1 MERKNANIDDVIRTV
16 ETASAKELE
25 ELAGI
30 REAVEDL
37 KGGRVAT
44 VDPVSRSVSALNRT
58 IENSRP
64 DFVANAPSVDPIVEA
79 MKRLNLGD
87 VSRIREDKVTNRAQ
101 QAAPTAHNPPNRRRE
116 AITEDVKAQRLE
128 TVKLARD
135 LKGERVA
142 TVDPVSRSVSALN
155 RTIENSRPDFVANA
169 PSVDPIVDAMKR
181 LNLGDVSRVVQE
193 GIAQQ
198 EQQAKSTTPKGK
210 KRRRKAIPEDIK
222 AQRTEAAEH
231 AREMFD
237 QKGGAQKSQNQRD
250 ARGRFIGKSGS
261 KAAAEDARAERAEK
275 ARRKEDD
282 ERLNAES
289 GLLKKLSKVAE
300 GIGNPS
306 ETRAVDALGYA
317 VAGPLWAAGKEL
329 GGISKEVGGSLN
341 GARKSI
347 ADVIRGNDDNSRR
360 KGFFR
365 RKSQNSADVVQVNTQ
380 KRTVQELQEQTSE
393 IKEGNDKI
401 LSALDQIAKNTGKK
415 KGGLL
420 SKLFSLLGKGAGGVA
435 SLLMGRGML
444 KKAGALAFG
453 ALGAKKLVGMLRG
466 GGKKTL
472 AHEGG
477 DLAARA
483 AGKLG
488 LKAVGKGAL
497 RAIPL
502 VGTVAGGIYDA
513 VTGWNDT
520 EAQRRAFGLKSG
532 QDPSFQQKAA
542 YTLANVLDMGGLVS
556 GISSA
561 IGEVLKSLGFEDI
574 GNMLQSFS
582 TESIAQAIDSGITNL
597 ETYISNLG
605 DTISTKFD
613 DYTAKIGDAVSAWFS
628 DTSNK
633 LLEKLDAIKD
643 FFTVDN
649 LKQVFSDAIDSA
661 IDFIKNPGKHIKEA
675 AGNIWDGVKN
685 LPGKALDAAVDA
697 VKNTPAAMIV
707 SKIPNPIGEANA
719 KEITPEL
726 KAPVNSEANAKEI
739 APELKAPV
747 NSEANAK
754 EITPELKAP
763 VNSEANAK
771 EIAPELKAPVNS
783 EANAKEITPE
793 LKAPVN
799 SHQETSDSKT
809 ESDAKQTN
817 IVTRVINAALDTAKD
832 SNKTVKETANQII
845 NANAVETG
853 NSALQKIDK
862 AIGQNS
868 SSSSSLN
875 TTGTR
880 NDIQKAAD
888 TYNNGRLDVKVGG
901 LGAEGKANLDKLAPY
916 FAELENKYGLPEGT
930 LYSIAATESGGD
942 PNAKSPLT
950 RSPDGKLSG
959 GALGMFQ
966 FTSIARKE
974 TGISE
979 QDAFDPVKSAE
990 AAALLMSKYLKQANG
1005 DLNEAITAY
1014 NAGFGTINKWKKGTG
1029 DLSKENREYAIK
1041 VNTHRARYLGGEIY
1055 TPEAGAQGGAQY
1067 GVRGPLPDNAVIDQS
1082 TGLAFTPGDSPF
1094 EKGGLVDKIGN
1105 AVGVND
1111 LVNKFMNGRGM
1122 RREVV
1127 QGTLEERA
1135 RGKGTATAAG
1145 NVYVDTPM
1153 PVEEAR
1159 PVANNSSYFDQLGA
1173 QMGID
1178 GLFDKLRNSP
1188 GMRKNNAPE
1197 PASTSQVT
1205 TAANDLQQ
1213 PTGRMQIDGQVIS
1226 DLGGSG
1232 AKPTM
1237 QLADNTVS
1245 LDGETK
1251 RLFAQMTS
1259 LLARI
1264 EEHTKDSAKGQG
1276 TVVKVSTPQP
1286 GVMRTV
1292 PLSIDDPLMND
1303 YARVD

>member
-37 KGGRVAT
+37 KGERVAT

-64 DFVANAPSVDPIVEA
+64 DFVTNAPSVDSIVDA

-87 VSRIREDKVTNRAQ
+87 VSRIREDKVTNREQ

-128 TVKLARD
+128 TVKLDRD

-231 AREMFD
+231 ARKMFD

-420 SKLFSLLGKGAGGVA
+420 SKLFSLLGKGAGGIASLIFGRGVLKKVGSMALGALGIKKVA
-435 SLLMGRGML
+435 SLLG
-444 KKAGALAFG
+444 F
-453 ALGAKKLVGMLRG
+453 
-466 GGKKTL
+466 GGKKAAAKEAGEL
-472 AHEGG
+472 ATRG
-477 DLAARA
+477 
-483 AGKLG
+483 AGKLATKG
-488 LKAVGKGAL
+488 LGKLGVKALAKGAL

-520 EAQRRAFGLKSG
+520 EAQRRTSGLKDG
-532 QDPSFQQKAA
+532 EDPSFQQKAA

-561 IGEVLKSLGFEDI
+561 IGGVLKSLGFEDI

-605 DTISTKFD
+605 DTISTTFS
-613 DYTAKIGDAVSAWFS
+613 DYTAKIGDAISAWFS
-628 DTSNK
+628 DTTKN
-633 LLEKLDAIKD
+633 LNEKLDAIKN

-661 IDFIKNPGKHIKEA
+661 IDFIKNPGKYIKEA
-675 AGNIWDGVKN
+675 GSN
-685 LPGKALDAAVDA
+685 LWSAAKELSGEVADAAVQS
-697 VKNTPAAMIV
+697 TPVAWVA
-707 SKIPNPIGEANA
+707 SKLVNKADA
-719 KEITPEL
+719 KEVTPEL
-726 KAPVNSEANAKEI
+726 KTPAKESQEDN
-739 APELKAPV
+739 AP
-747 NSEANAK
+747 
-754 EITPELKAP
+754 
-763 VNSEANAK
+763 
-771 EIAPELKAPVNS
+771 
-783 EANAKEITPE
+783 
-793 LKAPVN
+793 
-799 SHQETSDSKT
+799 KT
-809 ESDAKQTN
+809 EYTPKKAN
-817 IVTRVINAALDTAKD
+817 IVTRVVNASLDTAKD

-853 NSALQKIDK
+853 NSALQKIDN

-888 TYNNGRLDVKVGG
+888 TYNNGNLDVKVGS

-930 LYSIAATESGGD
+930 LYAIAATESGGN
-942 PNAKSPLT
+942 PYAKSQT
-950 RSPDGKLSG
+950 

-966 FTSIARKE
+966 FTGIAREE
-974 TGISE
+974 TGLAEGES
-979 QDAFDPVKSAE
+979 FDPVKSAE

-1055 TPEAGAQGGAQY
+1055 TPGAGAQGGAQY

-1173 QMGID
+1173 QMEID

-1197 PASTSQVT
+1197 PASTSKVT

-1251 RLFAQMTS
+1251 RLFAQMAS

>member
-87 VSRIREDKVTNRAQ
+87 VSRVVQEDVALQ
-101 QAAPTAHNPPNRRRE
+101 EPQAKSTTRKGKKRRKK
-116 AITEDVKAQRLE
+116 AITEDV
-128 TVKLARD
+128 
-135 LKGERVA
+135 
-142 TVDPVSRSVSALN
+142 
-155 RTIENSRPDFVANA
+155 
-169 PSVDPIVDAMKR
+169 
-181 LNLGDVSRVVQE
+181 
-193 GIAQQ
+193 
-198 EQQAKSTTPKGK
+198 
-210 KRRRKAIPEDIK
+210 K

-231 AREMFD
+231 AREMFG

-261 KAAAEDARAERAEK
+261 KAAAEEARAERAEK
-275 ARRKEDD
+275 ARRKDDD

-365 RKSQNSADVVQVNTQ
+365 RKSQSSADVVQVNTQ
-380 KRTVQELQEQTSE
+380 KRTVQELQDQTSE

-420 SKLFSLLGKGAGGVA
+420 SKLFSLLGKGAGGIASLIFGRGGLKKVGSMALGALGIKKVA
-435 SLLMGRGML
+435 SLLG
-444 KKAGALAFG
+444 F
-453 ALGAKKLVGMLRG
+453 
-466 GGKKTL
+466 GGKKAAAKEAGEL
-472 AHEGG
+472 ATRG
-477 DLAARA
+477 
-483 AGKLG
+483 AGKLATKG
-488 LKAVGKGAL
+488 LGKLGVKALAKGAL

-520 EAQRRAFGLKSG
+520 EAQRRTFGLKDG
-532 QDPSFQQKAA
+532 EDPSFQQKAA

-561 IGEVLKSLGFEDI
+561 IGGVLKSLGFEDI

-605 DTISTKFD
+605 DTISTTFN
-613 DYTAKIGDAVSAWFS
+613 DYTAKIGDAISAWFS
-628 DTSNK
+628 DTTKSLN
-633 LLEKLDAIKD
+633 EKLDAIKD

-649 LKQVFSDAIDSA
+649 LKKVFSDAIDSA
-661 IDFIKNPGKHIKEA
+661 IDFIKNPGKYIKEA
-675 AGNIWDGVKN
+675 GSNLWHTVKEHAGEAMDKT
-685 LPGKALDAAVDA
+685 ADA
-697 VKNTPAAMIV
+697 VIQSTPLGLVASTLV
-707 SKIPNPIGEANA
+707 NKANA
-719 KEITPEL
+719 KEATPEL
-726 KAPVNSEANAKEI
+726 KTPAKESQERNTPKSEDI
-739 APELKAPV
+739 PKKA
-747 NSEANAK
+747 
-754 EITPELKAP
+754 
-763 VNSEANAK
+763 
-771 EIAPELKAPVNS
+771 
-783 EANAKEITPE
+783 
-793 LKAPVN
+793 
-799 SHQETSDSKT
+799 
-809 ESDAKQTN
+809 N
-817 IVTRVINAALDTAKD
+817 IVTRVVNASLDTAQNG
-832 SNKTVKETANQII
+832 NKTVKETANQII

-853 NSALQKIDK
+853 NKAAQTIDAALGQSATGKEEALSAYEIDKRRFNNGKDVSLPKLNAAGYQWISDNADYFDELERKYGLEKGILSAVASAESSAGQRTGNPVDKNGNKLSSALGAFQITK
-862 AIGQNS
+862 
-868 SSSSSLN
+868 
-875 TTGTR
+875 GTR
-880 NDIQKAAD
+880 EDLGLSDADAMDTRKAAD
-888 TYNNGRLDVKVGG
+888 
-901 LGAEGKANLDKLAPY
+901 GA
-916 FAELENKYGLPEGT
+916 
-930 LYSIAATESGGD
+930 
-942 PNAKSPLT
+942 
-950 RSPDGKLSG
+950 
-959 GALGMFQ
+959 
-966 FTSIARKE
+966 
-974 TGISE
+974 
-979 QDAFDPVKSAE
+979 
-990 AAALLMSKYLKQANG
+990 
-1005 DLNEAITAY
+1005 
-1014 NAGFGTINKWKKGTG
+1014 
-1029 DLSKENREYAIK
+1029 
-1041 VNTHRARYLGGEIY
+1041 ARYLSMLMNRYNGDQGRAIAAYHAGMGHVDKGRVVAGTGEY
-1055 TPEAGAQGGAQY
+1055 VTR
-1067 GVRGPLPDNAVIDQS
+1067 VRGYQQMLNNGAVYGSKVDHSAPAIYEKIPDNAVIDQS

-1159 PVANNSSYFDQLGA
+1159 PVANNSSYFDHLGA

>member
-37 KGGRVAT
+37 KGERVAT

-64 DFVANAPSVDPIVEA
+64 DFVANAPSVDPIVDA

-87 VSRIREDKVTNRAQ
+87 VSRIREDKVTNREQ
-101 QAAPTAHNPPNRRRE
+101 QVAPTAHNPPNRRRE

-135 LKGERVA
+135 LRGGRVA

-380 KRTVQELQEQTSE
+380 KRTVQELQDQTSE

-582 TESIAQAIDSGITNL
+582 TESIALAIDSGITNL

-726 KAPVNSEANAKEI
+726 KAPVNS
-739 APELKAPV
+739 
-747 NSEANAK
+747 
-754 EITPELKAP
+754 
-763 VNSEANAK
+763 
-771 EIAPELKAPVNS
+771 
-783 EANAKEITPE
+783 
-793 LKAPVN
+793 
-799 SHQETSDSKT
+799 HQGTSDSKT

-817 IVTRVINAALDTAKD
+817 IAARVINAALDMAKD

-853 NSALQKIDK
+853 NKAAQTIDAALGQSATGKEEALSAYEIDKRRFNNGKDVSLPKLNAAGYQWISDNADYFDELERKYGLEKGILSAVASAESSAGQRTGNPVDKNGNKLSSALGAFQITK
-862 AIGQNS
+862 
-868 SSSSSLN
+868 
-875 TTGTR
+875 GTR
-880 NDIQKAAD
+880 EDLGLSDADAMDTRKAAD
-888 TYNNGRLDVKVGG
+888 G
-901 LGAEGKANLDKLAPY
+901 
-916 FAELENKYGLPEGT
+916 
-930 LYSIAATESGGD
+930 S
-942 PNAKSPLT
+942 
-950 RSPDGKLSG
+950 
-959 GALGMFQ
+959 
-966 FTSIARKE
+966 
-974 TGISE
+974 
-979 QDAFDPVKSAE
+979 
-990 AAALLMSKYLKQANG
+990 
-1005 DLNEAITAY
+1005 
-1014 NAGFGTINKWKKGTG
+1014 
-1029 DLSKENREYAIK
+1029 
-1041 VNTHRARYLGGEIY
+1041 ARYLSMLMNRYNGDQGRAIAAYHAGMGHVDKGRVVAGTGEY
-1055 TPEAGAQGGAQY
+1055 VTR
-1067 GVRGPLPDNAVIDQS
+1067 VRGYQQMLNNGAVYGSKVDHSAPAIYEKIPDNAVIDQS

-1159 PVANNSSYFDQLGA
+1159 PVASNSSYFDQLGA

>member
-64 DFVANAPSVDPIVEA
+64 DFVA
-79 MKRLNLGD
+79 K
-87 VSRIREDKVTNRAQ
+87 
-101 QAAPTAHNPPNRRRE
+101 
-116 AITEDVKAQRLE
+116 
-128 TVKLARD
+128 
-135 LKGERVA
+135 
-142 TVDPVSRSVSALN
+142 
-155 RTIENSRPDFVANA
+155 A

-193 GIAQQ
+193 DVAQQ
-198 EQQAKSTTPKGK
+198 EQRAKSTTPNGK
-210 KRRRKAIPEDIK
+210 KRRRKAIPEDVK

-231 AREMFD
+231 AREMFG

-365 RKSQNSADVVQVNTQ
+365 RKSQSSADVVQVNTQ
-380 KRTVQELQEQTSE
+380 KRTVQELQDQTSE

-401 LSALDQIAKNTGKK
+401 LSALEQIAKNTGKK

-582 TESIAQAIDSGITNL
+582 TESIALAIDSGITNL

-675 AGNIWDGVKN
+675 AGNIWGGVKN
-685 LPGKALDAAVDA
+685 LTGKALDAAVDA

-726 KAPVNSEANAKEI
+726 KAPVNS
-739 APELKAPV
+739 
-747 NSEANAK
+747 
-754 EITPELKAP
+754 
-763 VNSEANAK
+763 
-771 EIAPELKAPVNS
+771 
-783 EANAKEITPE
+783 
-793 LKAPVN
+793 
-799 SHQETSDSKT
+799 HQETSDSKT

-817 IVTRVINAALDTAKD
+817 IATRVINAALDTAKD

-853 NSALQKIDK
+853 NSAVRKIDS

-868 SSSSSLN
+868 SSSSSRN

-888 TYNNGRLDVKVGG
+888 TYNNGNLDVKVGS

-930 LYSIAATESGGD
+930 LYAIAATESGGN
-942 PNAKSPLT
+942 PYAKSQT
-950 RSPDGKLSG
+950 

-966 FTSIARKE
+966 FTGIAREE
-974 TGISE
+974 TGLSRE
-979 QDAFDPVKSAE
+979 DSFNPEKSAE

-1055 TPEAGAQGGAQY
+1055 TPGAGAQGGAQY

-1159 PVANNSSYFDQLGA
+1159 PVASNSSYFDQLGA

>member
-44 VDPVSRSVSALNRT
+44 VDPVSHSVSALNRT

-64 DFVANAPSVDPIVEA
+64 DFVANAPSVAPIVEA

-87 VSRIREDKVTNRAQ
+87 VSRVVQEDVALQ
-101 QAAPTAHNPPNRRRE
+101 EPQAKSTTRKGKKRRKK
-116 AITEDVKAQRLE
+116 AITEDV
-128 TVKLARD
+128 
-135 LKGERVA
+135 
-142 TVDPVSRSVSALN
+142 
-155 RTIENSRPDFVANA
+155 
-169 PSVDPIVDAMKR
+169 
-181 LNLGDVSRVVQE
+181 
-193 GIAQQ
+193 
-198 EQQAKSTTPKGK
+198 
-210 KRRRKAIPEDIK
+210 K

-231 AREMFD
+231 AREMFG

-250 ARGRFIGKSGS
+250 ARGRFIGKPGS

-542 YTLANVLDMGGLVS
+542 YTLANVLDLGGLVS

-561 IGEVLKSLGFEDI
+561 IGDVLKSLGFEDI

-582 TESIAQAIDSGITNL
+582 TESIAQAIDSGVTNL

-613 DYTAKIGDAVSAWFS
+613 DYTAKIGDAISAWFS
-628 DTSNK
+628 DTTKN
-633 LLEKLDAIKD
+633 LNEKLDAIKN

-661 IDFIKNPGKHIKEA
+661 IDFIKNPGKYIKEA
-675 AGNIWDGVKN
+675 GSN
-685 LPGKALDAAVDA
+685 LWSAAKELSGEVADAAVQS
-697 VKNTPAAMIV
+697 TPVAWVA
-707 SKIPNPIGEANA
+707 SKLVNKADA
-719 KEITPEL
+719 KEVTPEL
-726 KAPVNSEANAKEI
+726 KTPAKERQEDN
-739 APELKAPV
+739 AP
-747 NSEANAK
+747 
-754 EITPELKAP
+754 
-763 VNSEANAK
+763 
-771 EIAPELKAPVNS
+771 
-783 EANAKEITPE
+783 
-793 LKAPVN
+793 
-799 SHQETSDSKT
+799 KT
-809 ESDAKQTN
+809 EYTSKKAN
-817 IVTRVINAALDTAKD
+817 IVTRVVNASLDTAKD

-868 SSSSSLN
+868 SSSSSRN

-888 TYNNGRLDVKVGG
+888 TYNNGNLDVKVGS

-930 LYSIAATESGGD
+930 LYAIAATESGGD

-1055 TPEAGAQGGAQY
+1055 TPGAGAQGGAQY
-1067 GVRGPLPDNAVIDQS
+1067 GVREPLPDNAVIDQS

-1159 PVANNSSYFDQLGA
+1159 PVASNSSYFDQLGA

-1205 TAANDLQQ
+1205 TAVNDLQQ

>member
-87 VSRIREDKVTNRAQ
+87 VSR
-101 QAAPTAHNPPNRRRE
+101 
-116 AITEDVKAQRLE
+116 
-128 TVKLARD
+128 
-135 LKGERVA
+135 
-142 TVDPVSRSVSALN
+142 
-155 RTIENSRPDFVANA
+155 
-169 PSVDPIVDAMKR
+169 
-181 LNLGDVSRVVQE
+181 VVQE
-193 GIAQQ
+193 DVAQQ
-198 EQQAKSTTPKGK
+198 EQRAKSTTPKGK
-210 KRRRKAIPEDIK
+210 KRRRKAIPEDVK

-231 AREMFD
+231 AREMFG

-380 KRTVQELQEQTSE
+380 KRTVQELQDQTSE

-542 YTLANVLDMGGLVS
+542 YTLANVLDLGGLVS

-561 IGEVLKSLGFEDI
+561 IGDVLKSLGFEDI

-582 TESIAQAIDSGITNL
+582 TESIAHAIDSGITNL

-675 AGNIWDGVKN
+675 ASNIWDGVKN

-726 KAPVNSEANAKEI
+726 KAPVNS
-739 APELKAPV
+739 
-747 NSEANAK
+747 
-754 EITPELKAP
+754 
-763 VNSEANAK
+763 
-771 EIAPELKAPVNS
+771 
-783 EANAKEITPE
+783 
-793 LKAPVN
+793 
-799 SHQETSDSKT
+799 QQGTSDSKA

-817 IVTRVINAALDTAKD
+817 IAARVINAALDMAKD

-853 NSALQKIDK
+853 NKAAQTIDAALGQSATGKEEALSAYEIDKRRFNNGKDVSLPKLNAAGYQWISDNADYFDELERKYGLEKGILSAVASAESSAGQRTGNPVDKNGNKLSSALGAFQITK
-862 AIGQNS
+862 
-868 SSSSSLN
+868 
-875 TTGTR
+875 GTR
-880 NDIQKAAD
+880 EDLGLSDADAMDTRKAAD
-888 TYNNGRLDVKVGG
+888 
-901 LGAEGKANLDKLAPY
+901 GA
-916 FAELENKYGLPEGT
+916 
-930 LYSIAATESGGD
+930 
-942 PNAKSPLT
+942 
-950 RSPDGKLSG
+950 
-959 GALGMFQ
+959 
-966 FTSIARKE
+966 
-974 TGISE
+974 
-979 QDAFDPVKSAE
+979 
-990 AAALLMSKYLKQANG
+990 
-1005 DLNEAITAY
+1005 
-1014 NAGFGTINKWKKGTG
+1014 
-1029 DLSKENREYAIK
+1029 
-1041 VNTHRARYLGGEIY
+1041 ARYLSILMNRYNGDQGRAIAAYHAGMGHVDKGRVVAGTGEY
-1055 TPEAGAQGGAQY
+1055 VTR
-1067 GVRGPLPDNAVIDQS
+1067 VRGYQQMLNNGAVYGSKVDHSAPAIHEKIPDNAVIDQS

-1159 PVANNSSYFDQLGA
+1159 PVASNSSYFDQLGA

-1178 GLFDKLRNSP
+1178 GLYDKLINAR
-1188 GMRKNNAPE
+1188 GMRSNNSPE
-1197 PASTSQVT
+1197 PASTFQVT

>member
-44 VDPVSRSVSALNRT
+44 VDPVSRSVSALNHT

-64 DFVANAPSVDPIVEA
+64 DFVA
-79 MKRLNLGD
+79 K
-87 VSRIREDKVTNRAQ
+87 
-101 QAAPTAHNPPNRRRE
+101 
-116 AITEDVKAQRLE
+116 
-128 TVKLARD
+128 
-135 LKGERVA
+135 
-142 TVDPVSRSVSALN
+142 
-155 RTIENSRPDFVANA
+155 A

-193 GIAQQ
+193 DVAQQ
-198 EQQAKSTTPKGK
+198 EQRAKSTTPNGK
-210 KRRRKAIPEDIK
+210 KRRRKAIPEDVK

-231 AREMFD
+231 AREMFG

-380 KRTVQELQEQTSE
+380 KRTVQELQDQTSE

-582 TESIAQAIDSGITNL
+582 TESIALAIDSGITNL

-661 IDFIKNPGKHIKEA
+661 IDFIKNPGKYIKEA
-675 AGNIWDGVKN
+675 GSN
-685 LPGKALDAAVDA
+685 LWSAAKELSGEVADAAVQS
-697 VKNTPAAMIV
+697 TPVAWVA
-707 SKIPNPIGEANA
+707 SKLVNKADA
-719 KEITPEL
+719 KEVTPEL
-726 KAPVNSEANAKEI
+726 KTPAKESQEDN
-739 APELKAPV
+739 AP
-747 NSEANAK
+747 
-754 EITPELKAP
+754 
-763 VNSEANAK
+763 
-771 EIAPELKAPVNS
+771 
-783 EANAKEITPE
+783 
-793 LKAPVN
+793 
-799 SHQETSDSKT
+799 KT
-809 ESDAKQTN
+809 EYTPKKAN
-817 IVTRVINAALDTAKD
+817 IVTRVVNASLDTAKD
-832 SNKTVKETANQII
+832 SNKTVKQTANQII

-888 TYNNGRLDVKVGG
+888 TYNNGNLDVKVGS

-930 LYSIAATESGGD
+930 LYAIAATESGGD
-942 PNAKSPLT
+942 PNAKSTLT
-950 RSPDGKLSG
+950 RSPNGKLSG

-966 FTSIARKE
+966 FTSVAREE
-974 TGISE
+974 TGLSRE
-979 QDAFDPVKSAE
+979 DSFNPEKSAE

-1055 TPEAGAQGGAQY
+1055 TPGAGAQGGAQY

-1135 RGKGTATAAG
+1135 RGRGTATAAG
-1145 NVYVDTPM
+1145 NVYVDTSM

>member
-1 MERKNANIDDVIRTV
+1 
-16 ETASAKELE
+16 
-25 ELAGI
+25 
-30 REAVEDL
+30 
-37 KGGRVAT
+37 
-44 VDPVSRSVSALNRT
+44 
-58 IENSRP
+58 
-64 DFVANAPSVDPIVEA
+64 
-79 MKRLNLGD
+79 
-87 VSRIREDKVTNRAQ
+87 
-101 QAAPTAHNPPNRRRE
+101 
-116 AITEDVKAQRLE
+116 
-128 TVKLARD
+128 
-135 LKGERVA
+135 
-142 TVDPVSRSVSALN
+142 
-155 RTIENSRPDFVANA
+155 
-169 PSVDPIVDAMKR
+169 
-181 LNLGDVSRVVQE
+181 
-193 GIAQQ
+193 
-198 EQQAKSTTPKGK
+198 
-210 KRRRKAIPEDIK
+210 
-222 AQRTEAAEH
+222 
-231 AREMFD
+231 
-237 QKGGAQKSQNQRD
+237 
-250 ARGRFIGKSGS
+250 
-261 KAAAEDARAERAEK
+261 
-275 ARRKEDD
+275 
-282 ERLNAES
+282 
-289 GLLKKLSKVAE
+289 
-300 GIGNPS
+300 
-306 ETRAVDALGYA
+306 
-317 VAGPLWAAGKEL
+317 
-329 GGISKEVGGSLN
+329 
-341 GARKSI
+341 ARKSI

-380 KRTVQELQEQTSE
+380 KRTVQELQDQTSE

-542 YTLANVLDMGGLVS
+542 YTLANVLDLGGLVS

-561 IGEVLKSLGFEDI
+561 IGDVLKSLGFEDI

-675 AGNIWDGVKN
+675 ASNIWDGVKN

-726 KAPVNSEANAKEI
+726 KAPVNS
-739 APELKAPV
+739 
-747 NSEANAK
+747 
-754 EITPELKAP
+754 
-763 VNSEANAK
+763 
-771 EIAPELKAPVNS
+771 
-783 EANAKEITPE
+783 
-793 LKAPVN
+793 
-799 SHQETSDSKT
+799 QQGTSDSKA

-817 IVTRVINAALDTAKD
+817 IAARVINAALDMAKD

-853 NSALQKIDK
+853 NKAAQTIDAALGQSATGKEEALSAYEIDKRRFNNGKDVSLPKLNAAGYQWISDNADYFDELERKYGLEKGILSAVASAESSAGQRTGNPVDKNGNKLSSALGAFQITK
-862 AIGQNS
+862 
-868 SSSSSLN
+868 
-875 TTGTR
+875 GTR
-880 NDIQKAAD
+880 EDLGLSDADAMDTRKAAD
-888 TYNNGRLDVKVGG
+888 
-901 LGAEGKANLDKLAPY
+901 GA
-916 FAELENKYGLPEGT
+916 
-930 LYSIAATESGGD
+930 
-942 PNAKSPLT
+942 
-950 RSPDGKLSG
+950 
-959 GALGMFQ
+959 
-966 FTSIARKE
+966 
-974 TGISE
+974 
-979 QDAFDPVKSAE
+979 
-990 AAALLMSKYLKQANG
+990 
-1005 DLNEAITAY
+1005 
-1014 NAGFGTINKWKKGTG
+1014 
-1029 DLSKENREYAIK
+1029 
-1041 VNTHRARYLGGEIY
+1041 ARYLSILMNRYNGDQGRAIAAYHAGMGHVDKGRVVAGTGEY
-1055 TPEAGAQGGAQY
+1055 VTR
-1067 GVRGPLPDNAVIDQS
+1067 VRGYQQMLNNGAVYGSKVDHSAPAIHEKIPDNAVIDQS

-1159 PVANNSSYFDQLGA
+1159 PVASNSSYFDQLGA

-1188 GMRKNNAPE
+1188 GMRKNNVPE

>member
-1 MERKNANIDDVIRTV
+1 
-16 ETASAKELE
+16 
-25 ELAGI
+25 
-30 REAVEDL
+30 
-37 KGGRVAT
+37 
-44 VDPVSRSVSALNRT
+44 
-58 IENSRP
+58 
-64 DFVANAPSVDPIVEA
+64 
-79 MKRLNLGD
+79 
-87 VSRIREDKVTNRAQ
+87 
-101 QAAPTAHNPPNRRRE
+101 
-116 AITEDVKAQRLE
+116 
-128 TVKLARD
+128 
-135 LKGERVA
+135 
-142 TVDPVSRSVSALN
+142 
-155 RTIENSRPDFVANA
+155 
-169 PSVDPIVDAMKR
+169 
-181 LNLGDVSRVVQE
+181 
-193 GIAQQ
+193 
-198 EQQAKSTTPKGK
+198 
-210 KRRRKAIPEDIK
+210 
-222 AQRTEAAEH
+222 
-231 AREMFD
+231 MFD

-380 KRTVQELQEQTSE
+380 KRTVQELQDQTSE

-420 SKLFSLLGKGAGGVA
+420 SKLFSLLGKGAGGIA
-435 SLLMGRGML
+435 SLIFGRGAL
-444 KKAGALAFG
+444 KKVGSMALG
-453 ALGAKKLVGMLRG
+453 ALGIKGV
-466 GGKKTL
+466 
-472 AHEGG
+472 
-477 DLAARA
+477 
-483 AGKLG
+483 GKLG
-488 LKAVGKGAL
+488 IKAVAKGAL

-513 VTGWNDT
+513 VTGWNDI

-582 TESIAQAIDSGITNL
+582 TESIAQAIDSGVTNL

-613 DYTAKIGDAVSAWFS
+613 DYTAKIGDAISAWFS
-628 DTSNK
+628 DTTKN
-633 LLEKLDAIKD
+633 LNEKLDAIKN

-661 IDFIKNPGKHIKEA
+661 IDFIKNPGKYIKEA
-675 AGNIWDGVKN
+675 GSN
-685 LPGKALDAAVDA
+685 LWSAAKELSGEVADAAVQS
-697 VKNTPAAMIV
+697 TPVAWVA
-707 SKIPNPIGEANA
+707 SKLVNKADA
-719 KEITPEL
+719 KEVTPEL
-726 KAPVNSEANAKEI
+726 KTPAKESQEDN
-739 APELKAPV
+739 AP
-747 NSEANAK
+747 
-754 EITPELKAP
+754 
-763 VNSEANAK
+763 
-771 EIAPELKAPVNS
+771 
-783 EANAKEITPE
+783 
-793 LKAPVN
+793 
-799 SHQETSDSKT
+799 KT
-809 ESDAKQTN
+809 EYTPKKAN
-817 IVTRVINAALDTAKD
+817 IVTRVVNASLDTAKD

-853 NSALQKIDK
+853 NRALQKIDN

-888 TYNNGRLDVKVGG
+888 TYNNGNLDVKVGS

-930 LYSIAATESGGD
+930 LYAIAATESGGN
-942 PNAKSPLT
+942 PYAKSQT
-950 RSPDGKLSG
+950 

-966 FTSIARKE
+966 FTGIAREE
-974 TGISE
+974 TGLAEGES
-979 QDAFDPVKSAE
+979 FDPVKSAE

-1055 TPEAGAQGGAQY
+1055 TPGAGAQGGAQY

-1159 PVANNSSYFDQLGA
+1159 PVASNSSYFDQLGA

>member
-87 VSRIREDKVTNRAQ
+87 VSR
-101 QAAPTAHNPPNRRRE
+101 
-116 AITEDVKAQRLE
+116 
-128 TVKLARD
+128 
-135 LKGERVA
+135 
-142 TVDPVSRSVSALN
+142 
-155 RTIENSRPDFVANA
+155 
-169 PSVDPIVDAMKR
+169 
-181 LNLGDVSRVVQE
+181 VVQE
-193 GIAQQ
+193 DVAQQ
-198 EQQAKSTTPKGK
+198 EQRAKSTTPKGK
-210 KRRRKAIPEDIK
+210 KRRRKAIPEDVK

-231 AREMFD
+231 AREMFG

-605 DTISTKFD
+605 DTISTTFN
-613 DYTAKIGDAVSAWFS
+613 DYTAKIGDAISAWFS
-628 DTSNK
+628 DTTKSLN
-633 LLEKLDAIKD
+633 EKLDAIKD

-661 IDFIKNPGKHIKEA
+661 IDFIKNPGKYIKEA
-675 AGNIWDGVKN
+675 GSN
-685 LPGKALDAAVDA
+685 LWSAAKELSGEVADAAVQS
-697 VKNTPAAMIV
+697 TPVAWVA
-707 SKIPNPIGEANA
+707 SKLVNKADA
-719 KEITPEL
+719 KEVTPEL
-726 KAPVNSEANAKEI
+726 KTPAKERQEDN
-739 APELKAPV
+739 AP
-747 NSEANAK
+747 
-754 EITPELKAP
+754 
-763 VNSEANAK
+763 
-771 EIAPELKAPVNS
+771 
-783 EANAKEITPE
+783 
-793 LKAPVN
+793 
-799 SHQETSDSKT
+799 KT
-809 ESDAKQTN
+809 EYTSKKAN
-817 IVTRVINAALDTAKD
+817 IVTRVVNASLDTAKD

-888 TYNNGRLDVKVGG
+888 TYNNGNLDVKVGS

-916 FAELENKYGLPEGT
+916 FAELEKKYGLPEGT
-930 LYSIAATESGGD
+930 LYAIAATESNGN
-942 PNAKSPLT
+942 PNAVSQL
-950 RSPDGKLSG
+950 RWVNGKKSG

-966 FTSIARKE
+966 FTDIARKE
-974 TGISE
+974 TGLSRE
-979 QDAFDPVKSAE
+979 DSFNPEKSAE
-990 AAALLMSKYLKQANG
+990 AAALLMSNYLKQAKG
-1005 DLNEAITAY
+1005 DWNEAITAY

-1029 DLSKENREYAIK
+1029 ELSKENREYAIK
-1041 VNTHRARYLGGEIY
+1041 VNTHRARYLGGDIY
-1055 TPEAGAQGGAQY
+1055 TPGAGSQGGRQQQRQQQ
-1067 GVRGPLPDNAVIDQS
+1067 GSQSPRMDNLPENAFVDQS
-1082 TGLAFTPGDSPF
+1082 TGLAFTPGENPF
-1094 EKGGLVDKIGN
+1094 EKGGLVDRIGELT
-1105 AVGVND
+1105 GVND

-1178 GLFDKLRNSP
+1178 GLYDKLINARGMRSNNSP
-1188 GMRKNNAPE
+1188 Q

>member
-44 VDPVSRSVSALNRT
+44 VDPVSRSVSALNHT

-64 DFVANAPSVDPIVEA
+64 DFVA
-79 MKRLNLGD
+79 K
-87 VSRIREDKVTNRAQ
+87 
-101 QAAPTAHNPPNRRRE
+101 
-116 AITEDVKAQRLE
+116 
-128 TVKLARD
+128 
-135 LKGERVA
+135 
-142 TVDPVSRSVSALN
+142 
-155 RTIENSRPDFVANA
+155 A

-193 GIAQQ
+193 DVAQQ
-198 EQQAKSTTPKGK
+198 EQRAKSTTPNDK
-210 KRRRKAIPEDIK
+210 KRRRKAIPEDVK

-231 AREMFD
+231 AREMFG

-380 KRTVQELQEQTSE
+380 KRTVQELQDQTSE

-582 TESIAQAIDSGITNL
+582 TESIALAIDSGITNL

-726 KAPVNSEANAKEI
+726 KAPVNS
-739 APELKAPV
+739 
-747 NSEANAK
+747 
-754 EITPELKAP
+754 
-763 VNSEANAK
+763 
-771 EIAPELKAPVNS
+771 
-783 EANAKEITPE
+783 
-793 LKAPVN
+793 
-799 SHQETSDSKT
+799 HQGTSDSKT

-817 IVTRVINAALDTAKD
+817 IAARVINAALDMAKD

-853 NSALQKIDK
+853 NKAAQTIDAALGQSATGKEEALSAYEIDKRRFNNGKDVSLPKLNAAGYQWISDNADYFDELERKYGLEKGILSAVASAESSAGQRTGNPVDKNGNKLSSALGAFQITK
-862 AIGQNS
+862 
-868 SSSSSLN
+868 
-875 TTGTR
+875 GTR
-880 NDIQKAAD
+880 EDLGLSDADAMDTRKAAD
-888 TYNNGRLDVKVGG
+888 
-901 LGAEGKANLDKLAPY
+901 GA
-916 FAELENKYGLPEGT
+916 
-930 LYSIAATESGGD
+930 
-942 PNAKSPLT
+942 
-950 RSPDGKLSG
+950 
-959 GALGMFQ
+959 
-966 FTSIARKE
+966 
-974 TGISE
+974 
-979 QDAFDPVKSAE
+979 
-990 AAALLMSKYLKQANG
+990 
-1005 DLNEAITAY
+1005 
-1014 NAGFGTINKWKKGTG
+1014 
-1029 DLSKENREYAIK
+1029 
-1041 VNTHRARYLGGEIY
+1041 ARYLSMLMNRYNGDQGRAIAAYHAGMGHVDKGRVVAGTGEY
-1055 TPEAGAQGGAQY
+1055 VTR
-1067 GVRGPLPDNAVIDQS
+1067 VRGYQQMLNNGAVYGSKVDHSAPAIYEKIPDNAVIDQS

-1159 PVANNSSYFDQLGA
+1159 PVASNSSYFDQLGA

-1188 GMRKNNAPE
+1188 GMRKNNALE

>member
-37 KGGRVAT
+37 KRGRVAT

-64 DFVANAPSVDPIVEA
+64 DFVA
-79 MKRLNLGD
+79 K
-87 VSRIREDKVTNRAQ
+87 
-101 QAAPTAHNPPNRRRE
+101 
-116 AITEDVKAQRLE
+116 
-128 TVKLARD
+128 
-135 LKGERVA
+135 
-142 TVDPVSRSVSALN
+142 
-155 RTIENSRPDFVANA
+155 A

-193 GIAQQ
+193 DVAQQ
-198 EQQAKSTTPKGK
+198 EQQAKSTTPKSK
-210 KRRRKAIPEDIK
+210 KRRRKAIPENVK

-231 AREMFD
+231 AREMFG

-453 ALGAKKLVGMLRG
+453 ALGVKKLVGMLRG

-520 EAQRRAFGLKSG
+520 EAQRRIFGLKG
-532 QDPSFQQKAA
+532 GEDPSFQQKAA

-561 IGEVLKSLGFEDI
+561 IGEVLKSLGFEEI

-649 LKQVFSDAIDSA
+649 LKQVFSDAIDSE

-675 AGNIWDGVKN
+675 AGNIWNGVKN

-726 KAPVNSEANAKEI
+726 K
-739 APELKAPV
+739 
-747 NSEANAK
+747 
-754 EITPELKAP
+754 T
-763 VNSEANAK
+763 
-771 EIAPELKAPVNS
+771 
-783 EANAKEITPE
+783 
-793 LKAPVN
+793 PVN
-799 SHQETSDSKT
+799 SHQGTSDSKT
-809 ESDAKQTN
+809 KSNAKQTN
-817 IVTRVINAALDTAKD
+817 IAARVINAALDMAKD

-853 NSALQKIDK
+853 NSALQKIDN

-888 TYNNGRLDVKVGG
+888 TYNNGNLDVKVGS

-930 LYSIAATESGGD
+930 LHSIAATESNGN
-942 PNAKSPLT
+942 PYAKSQT
-950 RSPDGKLSG
+950 

-966 FTSIARKE
+966 FTDIARKE
-974 TGISE
+974 TGLSRE
-979 QDAFDPVKSAE
+979 DSFNPEKSAE
-990 AAALLMSKYLKQANG
+990 AAALLMSKYLKQAKG
-1005 DLNEAITAY
+1005 DWNEAITAY
-1014 NAGFGTINKWKKGTG
+1014 NAGFRTINNWKKGTG

-1055 TPEAGAQGGAQY
+1055 TPGAGAQGGAQY
-1067 GVRGPLPDNAVIDQS
+1067 GIRGALPDNAVIDQS

-1105 AVGVND
+1105 TVGVND

-1178 GLFDKLRNSP
+1178 GLYDKLINARGMRSNNSP
-1188 GMRKNNAPE
+1188 Q

-1205 TAANDLQQ
+1205 TAVNDLQQ

>member
-64 DFVANAPSVDPIVEA
+64 DFVTNAPSVDSIVDA
-79 MKRLNLGD
+79 MKRLNLGG
-87 VSRIREDKVTNRAQ
+87 VSRIREDKVTNREQ

-210 KRRRKAIPEDIK
+210 KRRRKAITEDVK

-231 AREMFD
+231 AREMFG

-365 RKSQNSADVVQVNTQ
+365 RKSQSSADVVQVNTQ
-380 KRTVQELQEQTSE
+380 KRTVQELQDQTSE

-420 SKLFSLLGKGAGGVA
+420 SKLFSLLGKGAGGIASLIFGRGALKKVGSMALGALGIKKVA
-435 SLLMGRGML
+435 SLLG
-444 KKAGALAFG
+444 F
-453 ALGAKKLVGMLRG
+453 
-466 GGKKTL
+466 GGKKAAAKEAGEL
-472 AHEGG
+472 ATRG
-477 DLAARA
+477 
-483 AGKLG
+483 AGKLATKG
-488 LKAVGKGAL
+488 LEKLGVKAFAKGAL

-520 EAQRRAFGLKSG
+520 EAQRRTFGLKDG
-532 QDPSFQQKAA
+532 EDPSFQQKAA

-556 GISSA
+556 GISNA
-561 IGEVLKSLGFEDI
+561 IGGVLKSLGFEDI

-605 DTISTKFD
+605 DTISTTFN
-613 DYTAKIGDAVSAWFS
+613 DYTAKIGDAISAWFS
-628 DTSNK
+628 DTTKN
-633 LLEKLDAIKD
+633 LNEKLDAIKN

-649 LKQVFSDAIDSA
+649 LKQVFSDAINSA
-661 IDFIKNPGKHIKEA
+661 IDFIKNPGKYIKEA
-675 AGNIWDGVKN
+675 GSN
-685 LPGKALDAAVDA
+685 LWSAAKELSGEVVDAAVQSTPVA
-697 VKNTPAAMIV
+697 WVASKLVKKAD
-707 SKIPNPIGEANA
+707 A
-719 KEITPEL
+719 KEVKPEL
-726 KAPVNSEANAKEI
+726 KTPAKERQEGN
-739 APELKAPV
+739 AP
-747 NSEANAK
+747 
-754 EITPELKAP
+754 
-763 VNSEANAK
+763 
-771 EIAPELKAPVNS
+771 
-783 EANAKEITPE
+783 
-793 LKAPVN
+793 
-799 SHQETSDSKT
+799 KT
-809 ESDAKQTN
+809 EYTPKKGN
-817 IVTRVINAALDTAKD
+817 IVTRVVNASLDTAKD

-845 NANAVETG
+845 KANAVETG
-853 NSALQKIDK
+853 NKAAQTIDAALGQSATGKEEALSAYEIDKRRFNNGKDVSLPKLNAAGYQWISDNADYFDELERKYGLEKGILSAVASAESSAGQRTGNPVDKNGNKLSSALGAFQITK
-862 AIGQNS
+862 
-868 SSSSSLN
+868 
-875 TTGTR
+875 GTR
-880 NDIQKAAD
+880 EDLGLSDADAMDTRKAAD
-888 TYNNGRLDVKVGG
+888 
-901 LGAEGKANLDKLAPY
+901 GA
-916 FAELENKYGLPEGT
+916 
-930 LYSIAATESGGD
+930 
-942 PNAKSPLT
+942 
-950 RSPDGKLSG
+950 
-959 GALGMFQ
+959 
-966 FTSIARKE
+966 
-974 TGISE
+974 
-979 QDAFDPVKSAE
+979 
-990 AAALLMSKYLKQANG
+990 
-1005 DLNEAITAY
+1005 
-1014 NAGFGTINKWKKGTG
+1014 
-1029 DLSKENREYAIK
+1029 
-1041 VNTHRARYLGGEIY
+1041 ARYLSMLMNRYNGDQGRAIAAYHAGMGHVDKGRVVAGTGEY
-1055 TPEAGAQGGAQY
+1055 VTR
-1067 GVRGPLPDNAVIDQS
+1067 VRGYQQMLNNGAVYGSKVDHSAPAIHEKLPDNAVIDQS

-1135 RGKGTATAAG
+1135 RGRGTATAAG

-1178 GLFDKLRNSP
+1178 GLYDKLINARGMRSNNSP
-1188 GMRKNNAPE
+1188 Q

>member
-64 DFVANAPSVDPIVEA
+64 DFV
-79 MKRLNLGD
+79 
-87 VSRIREDKVTNRAQ
+87 T
-101 QAAPTAHNPPNRRRE
+101 
-116 AITEDVKAQRLE
+116 
-128 TVKLARD
+128 
-135 LKGERVA
+135 
-142 TVDPVSRSVSALN
+142 
-155 RTIENSRPDFVANA
+155 NA

-275 ARRKEDD
+275 ARRKEED
-282 ERLNAES
+282 ERLNVES

-300 GIGNPS
+300 GIGNSS

-435 SLLMGRGML
+435 SLLMGHGML

-675 AGNIWDGVKN
+675 ASNIWDGVKN

-726 KAPVNSEANAKEI
+726 KAPVNS
-739 APELKAPV
+739 
-747 NSEANAK
+747 
-754 EITPELKAP
+754 
-763 VNSEANAK
+763 
-771 EIAPELKAPVNS
+771 
-783 EANAKEITPE
+783 
-793 LKAPVN
+793 
-799 SHQETSDSKT
+799 QQGTSDSKA

-817 IVTRVINAALDTAKD
+817 IAARVINAALDMAKD

-853 NSALQKIDK
+853 NKAAQTIDAALGQSATGKEEALSAYEIDKRRFNNGKDVSLPKLNAAGYQWISDNADYFDELERKYGLEKGILSAVASAESSAGQRTGNPVDKNGNKLSSALGAFQITK
-862 AIGQNS
+862 
-868 SSSSSLN
+868 
-875 TTGTR
+875 GTR
-880 NDIQKAAD
+880 EDLGLSDADAMDTRKAAD
-888 TYNNGRLDVKVGG
+888 
-901 LGAEGKANLDKLAPY
+901 GA
-916 FAELENKYGLPEGT
+916 
-930 LYSIAATESGGD
+930 
-942 PNAKSPLT
+942 
-950 RSPDGKLSG
+950 
-959 GALGMFQ
+959 
-966 FTSIARKE
+966 
-974 TGISE
+974 
-979 QDAFDPVKSAE
+979 
-990 AAALLMSKYLKQANG
+990 
-1005 DLNEAITAY
+1005 
-1014 NAGFGTINKWKKGTG
+1014 
-1029 DLSKENREYAIK
+1029 
-1041 VNTHRARYLGGEIY
+1041 ARYLSMLMNRYNGDQGRAIAAYHAGMGHVDKGRVVAGTGEY
-1055 TPEAGAQGGAQY
+1055 VTR
-1067 GVRGPLPDNAVIDQS
+1067 VRGYQQMLNNGAVYGSKVDHSAPAIHEKIPDNAVIDQS

-1159 PVANNSSYFDQLGA
+1159 PVASNSSYFDQLGA

-1197 PASTSQVT
+1197 PASTSLVT

>member
-1 MERKNANIDDVIRTV
+1 
-16 ETASAKELE
+16 
-25 ELAGI
+25 
-30 REAVEDL
+30 
-37 KGGRVAT
+37 
-44 VDPVSRSVSALNRT
+44 
-58 IENSRP
+58 
-64 DFVANAPSVDPIVEA
+64 
-79 MKRLNLGD
+79 
-87 VSRIREDKVTNRAQ
+87 
-101 QAAPTAHNPPNRRRE
+101 
-116 AITEDVKAQRLE
+116 
-128 TVKLARD
+128 
-135 LKGERVA
+135 
-142 TVDPVSRSVSALN
+142 
-155 RTIENSRPDFVANA
+155 
-169 PSVDPIVDAMKR
+169 
-181 LNLGDVSRVVQE
+181 
-193 GIAQQ
+193 
-198 EQQAKSTTPKGK
+198 
-210 KRRRKAIPEDIK
+210 
-222 AQRTEAAEH
+222 
-231 AREMFD
+231 
-237 QKGGAQKSQNQRD
+237 
-250 ARGRFIGKSGS
+250 
-261 KAAAEDARAERAEK
+261 
-275 ARRKEDD
+275 
-282 ERLNAES
+282 
-289 GLLKKLSKVAE
+289 
-300 GIGNPS
+300 
-306 ETRAVDALGYA
+306 
-317 VAGPLWAAGKEL
+317 
-329 GGISKEVGGSLN
+329 
-341 GARKSI
+341 
-347 ADVIRGNDDNSRR
+347 
-360 KGFFR
+360 
-365 RKSQNSADVVQVNTQ
+365 
-380 KRTVQELQEQTSE
+380 
-393 IKEGNDKI
+393 
-401 LSALDQIAKNTGKK
+401 
-415 KGGLL
+415 
-420 SKLFSLLGKGAGGVA
+420 
-435 SLLMGRGML
+435 
-444 KKAGALAFG
+444 LAFG

-582 TESIAQAIDSGITNL
+582 TESIALAIDSGITNL

-726 KAPVNSEANAKEI
+726 KAPVNS
-739 APELKAPV
+739 
-747 NSEANAK
+747 
-754 EITPELKAP
+754 
-763 VNSEANAK
+763 
-771 EIAPELKAPVNS
+771 
-783 EANAKEITPE
+783 
-793 LKAPVN
+793 
-799 SHQETSDSKT
+799 HQGTSDSKT

-817 IVTRVINAALDTAKD
+817 IAARVINAALDMAKD

-853 NSALQKIDK
+853 NKAAQTIDAALGQSATGKEEALSAYEIDKRRFNNGKDVSLPKLNAAGYQWISDNADYFDELERKYGLEKGILSAVASAESSAGQRTGNPVDKNGNKLSSALGAFQITK
-862 AIGQNS
+862 
-868 SSSSSLN
+868 
-875 TTGTR
+875 GTR
-880 NDIQKAAD
+880 EDLGLSDADAMDTRKAAD
-888 TYNNGRLDVKVGG
+888 
-901 LGAEGKANLDKLAPY
+901 GA
-916 FAELENKYGLPEGT
+916 
-930 LYSIAATESGGD
+930 
-942 PNAKSPLT
+942 
-950 RSPDGKLSG
+950 
-959 GALGMFQ
+959 
-966 FTSIARKE
+966 
-974 TGISE
+974 
-979 QDAFDPVKSAE
+979 
-990 AAALLMSKYLKQANG
+990 
-1005 DLNEAITAY
+1005 
-1014 NAGFGTINKWKKGTG
+1014 
-1029 DLSKENREYAIK
+1029 
-1041 VNTHRARYLGGEIY
+1041 ARYLSMLMNRYNGDQGRAIAAYHAGMGHVDKGRVVAGTGEY
-1055 TPEAGAQGGAQY
+1055 VTR
-1067 GVRGPLPDNAVIDQS
+1067 VRGYQQMLNNGAVYGSKVDHSAPAIYEKIPDNAVIDQS

-1159 PVANNSSYFDQLGA
+1159 PVASNSSYFDQLGA

-1197 PASTSQVT
+1197 PASTSQMT
-1205 TAANDLQQ
+1205 TVANDLQQ

>member
-37 KGGRVAT
+37 KGERVAT

-64 DFVANAPSVDPIVEA
+64 DFVTNAPSVDPIVDA
-79 MKRLNLGD
+79 IKRLNLGD
-87 VSRIREDKVTNRAQ
+87 VSRIREDKVTNREQ

-466 GGKKTL
+466 GGKKTI

-605 DTISTKFD
+605 DTISTKFE

-726 KAPVNSEANAKEI
+726 KAPVNSEAD
-739 APELKAPV
+739 
-747 NSEANAK
+747 AK

-771 EIAPELKAPVNS
+771 EIAPELKAPVKS

-888 TYNNGRLDVKVGG
+888 TYNNGRLDVKVGS
-901 LGAEGKANLDKLAPY
+901 LGSEGKANLDKLAPY

-930 LYSIAATESGGD
+930 LYAIAATESGGN
-942 PNAKSPLT
+942 PYAKSQT
-950 RSPDGKLSG
+950 

-966 FTSIARKE
+966 FTGIAREE
-974 TGISE
+974 TGLAEGES
-979 QDAFDPVKSAE
+979 FDPVKSAE

-1055 TPEAGAQGGAQY
+1055 TPGSGAQGGAQY

-1127 QGTLEERA
+1127 QGTLDERA

-1159 PVANNSSYFDQLGA
+1159 PVASNSSYFDQLGA

-1197 PASTSQVT
+1197 PASTSKVT

>member
-1 MERKNANIDDVIRTV
+1 
-16 ETASAKELE
+16 
-25 ELAGI
+25 
-30 REAVEDL
+30 
-37 KGGRVAT
+37 
-44 VDPVSRSVSALNRT
+44 
-58 IENSRP
+58 
-64 DFVANAPSVDPIVEA
+64 
-79 MKRLNLGD
+79 
-87 VSRIREDKVTNRAQ
+87 
-101 QAAPTAHNPPNRRRE
+101 
-116 AITEDVKAQRLE
+116 
-128 TVKLARD
+128 
-135 LKGERVA
+135 
-142 TVDPVSRSVSALN
+142 
-155 RTIENSRPDFVANA
+155 
-169 PSVDPIVDAMKR
+169 
-181 LNLGDVSRVVQE
+181 
-193 GIAQQ
+193 
-198 EQQAKSTTPKGK
+198 
-210 KRRRKAIPEDIK
+210 
-222 AQRTEAAEH
+222 
-231 AREMFD
+231 
-237 QKGGAQKSQNQRD
+237 KSQNQRD

-275 ARRKEDD
+275 TRRKEDD

-347 ADVIRGNDDNSRR
+347 ADVIRGNDDNSRK

-365 RKSQNSADVVQVNTQ
+365 RKSQSSADVVQVNTQ
-380 KRTVQELQEQTSE
+380 KRTVQELQDQTSE

-420 SKLFSLLGKGAGGVA
+420 SKLFSLLGKGAGGIA
-435 SLLMGRGML
+435 SLIFGRGAL
-444 KKAGALAFG
+444 KKVGSMALG
-453 ALGAKKLVGMLRG
+453 ALGIKGV
-466 GGKKTL
+466 
-472 AHEGG
+472 
-477 DLAARA
+477 
-483 AGKLG
+483 GKLG
-488 LKAVGKGAL
+488 IKAVAKGAL

-513 VTGWNDT
+513 VTGWNDI

-582 TESIAQAIDSGITNL
+582 TESIAQAIDSGVTNL

-613 DYTAKIGDAVSAWFS
+613 DYTAKIGDAISAWFS
-628 DTSNK
+628 DTTKN
-633 LLEKLDAIKD
+633 LNEKLDAIKN

-661 IDFIKNPGKHIKEA
+661 IDFIKNPGKYIKEA
-675 AGNIWDGVKN
+675 GSN
-685 LPGKALDAAVDA
+685 LWSAAKELSGEVADAAVQS
-697 VKNTPAAMIV
+697 TPVAWVA
-707 SKIPNPIGEANA
+707 SKLVNKADA
-719 KEITPEL
+719 KEVTPEL
-726 KAPVNSEANAKEI
+726 KTPAKESQEDN
-739 APELKAPV
+739 AP
-747 NSEANAK
+747 
-754 EITPELKAP
+754 
-763 VNSEANAK
+763 
-771 EIAPELKAPVNS
+771 
-783 EANAKEITPE
+783 
-793 LKAPVN
+793 
-799 SHQETSDSKT
+799 KT
-809 ESDAKQTN
+809 EYTPKKAN
-817 IVTRVINAALDTAKD
+817 IVTRVVNASLDTAKD

-853 NSALQKIDK
+853 NRALQKIDN

-888 TYNNGRLDVKVGG
+888 TYNNGNLDVKVGS

-930 LYSIAATESGGD
+930 LYAIAATESGGD
-942 PNAKSPLT
+942 PNAKSTLT
-950 RSPDGKLSG
+950 RSPNGKLSG

-966 FTSIARKE
+966 FTSVAREE
-974 TGISE
+974 TGLSRE
-979 QDAFDPVKSAE
+979 DSFNPEKSAE

-1055 TPEAGAQGGAQY
+1055 TPGAGAQGGAQY

-1135 RGKGTATAAG
+1135 RGRGTATAAG

-1178 GLFDKLRNSP
+1178 GLYDKLINARGMRSNNSP
-1188 GMRKNNAPE
+1188 Q

>member
-44 VDPVSRSVSALNRT
+44 VDPVSHSVSALNRT

-64 DFVANAPSVDPIVEA
+64 DFVANAPSVAPIVEA

-87 VSRIREDKVTNRAQ
+87 VSRVVQEDVALQ
-101 QAAPTAHNPPNRRRE
+101 EPQAKSTTRKGKKRRKK
-116 AITEDVKAQRLE
+116 AITEDV
-128 TVKLARD
+128 
-135 LKGERVA
+135 
-142 TVDPVSRSVSALN
+142 
-155 RTIENSRPDFVANA
+155 
-169 PSVDPIVDAMKR
+169 
-181 LNLGDVSRVVQE
+181 
-193 GIAQQ
+193 
-198 EQQAKSTTPKGK
+198 
-210 KRRRKAIPEDIK
+210 K

-231 AREMFD
+231 AREMFG

-250 ARGRFIGKSGS
+250 ARGRFIGKPGS

-380 KRTVQELQEQTSE
+380 KRTVQELQDQTSE

-520 EAQRRAFGLKSG
+520 ETQRRAFGLKSG

-561 IGEVLKSLGFEDI
+561 IGEALKSLGFEDI

-675 AGNIWDGVKN
+675 ASNIWDGVKN

-726 KAPVNSEANAKEI
+726 KAPVNS
-739 APELKAPV
+739 
-747 NSEANAK
+747 
-754 EITPELKAP
+754 
-763 VNSEANAK
+763 
-771 EIAPELKAPVNS
+771 
-783 EANAKEITPE
+783 
-793 LKAPVN
+793 
-799 SHQETSDSKT
+799 QQGTSDSKA

-817 IVTRVINAALDTAKD
+817 IAARVINAALDMAKD

-853 NSALQKIDK
+853 NKAAQTIDAALGQSATGKEEALSAYEIDKRRFNNGKDVSLPKLNAAGYQWISDNADYFDELERKYGLEKGILSAVASAESSAGQRTGNPVDKNGNKLSSALGAFQITK
-862 AIGQNS
+862 
-868 SSSSSLN
+868 
-875 TTGTR
+875 GTR
-880 NDIQKAAD
+880 EDLGLSDADAMDTRKAAD
-888 TYNNGRLDVKVGG
+888 
-901 LGAEGKANLDKLAPY
+901 GA
-916 FAELENKYGLPEGT
+916 
-930 LYSIAATESGGD
+930 
-942 PNAKSPLT
+942 
-950 RSPDGKLSG
+950 
-959 GALGMFQ
+959 
-966 FTSIARKE
+966 
-974 TGISE
+974 
-979 QDAFDPVKSAE
+979 
-990 AAALLMSKYLKQANG
+990 
-1005 DLNEAITAY
+1005 
-1014 NAGFGTINKWKKGTG
+1014 
-1029 DLSKENREYAIK
+1029 
-1041 VNTHRARYLGGEIY
+1041 ARYLSMLMNRYNGDQGRAIAAYHAGMGYVDKGRVVAGTGEY
-1055 TPEAGAQGGAQY
+1055 VTR
-1067 GVRGPLPDNAVIDQS
+1067 VRGYQQMLNNGAVYGSKVDHSAPAIHEKLPDNAVIDQS

-1159 PVANNSSYFDQLGA
+1159 PVASNSSYFDQLGA

-1197 PASTSQVT
+1197 PASTSLVT

>member
-87 VSRIREDKVTNRAQ
+87 VSR
-101 QAAPTAHNPPNRRRE
+101 
-116 AITEDVKAQRLE
+116 
-128 TVKLARD
+128 
-135 LKGERVA
+135 
-142 TVDPVSRSVSALN
+142 
-155 RTIENSRPDFVANA
+155 
-169 PSVDPIVDAMKR
+169 
-181 LNLGDVSRVVQE
+181 VVQE
-193 GIAQQ
+193 DVAQQ
-198 EQQAKSTTPKGK
+198 EQRAKSTTPKGK
-210 KRRRKAIPEDIK
+210 KRRRKAIPEDVK

-231 AREMFD
+231 AREMFG

-365 RKSQNSADVVQVNTQ
+365 RKSQSSADVVQVNTQ
-380 KRTVQELQEQTSE
+380 KRTVQELQDQTSE

-420 SKLFSLLGKGAGGVA
+420 SKLFSLLGKGAGGIASLIFGRGGLKKVGSMALGALGIKKVA
-435 SLLMGRGML
+435 SLLG
-444 KKAGALAFG
+444 F
-453 ALGAKKLVGMLRG
+453 
-466 GGKKTL
+466 GGKKAAAKEAGEL
-472 AHEGG
+472 ATRG
-477 DLAARA
+477 
-483 AGKLG
+483 AGKLATKG
-488 LKAVGKGAL
+488 LGKLGVKALAKGAL

-520 EAQRRAFGLKSG
+520 EAQRRTFGLKDG
-532 QDPSFQQKAA
+532 EDPSFQQKAA

-561 IGEVLKSLGFEDI
+561 IGGVLKSLGFEDI

-605 DTISTKFD
+605 DTISTTFN
-613 DYTAKIGDAVSAWFS
+613 DYTAKIGDAISAWFS
-628 DTSNK
+628 DTTKSLN
-633 LLEKLDAIKD
+633 EKLDAIKD

-649 LKQVFSDAIDSA
+649 LKKVFSDAIDSA
-661 IDFIKNPGKHIKEA
+661 IDFIKNPGKYIKEA
-675 AGNIWDGVKN
+675 GSNLWHTVKEHAGEAMDKT
-685 LPGKALDAAVDA
+685 ADA
-697 VKNTPAAMIV
+697 VIQSTPLGLVASTLV
-707 SKIPNPIGEANA
+707 NKANA
-719 KEITPEL
+719 KEVTPEL
-726 KAPVNSEANAKEI
+726 KTPAKESQERNTPKSEDI
-739 APELKAPV
+739 PKKA
-747 NSEANAK
+747 
-754 EITPELKAP
+754 
-763 VNSEANAK
+763 
-771 EIAPELKAPVNS
+771 
-783 EANAKEITPE
+783 
-793 LKAPVN
+793 
-799 SHQETSDSKT
+799 
-809 ESDAKQTN
+809 N
-817 IVTRVINAALDTAKD
+817 IVTRVVNASLDTAQNG
-832 SNKTVKETANQII
+832 NKTVKETANQII

-853 NSALQKIDK
+853 NKAAQTIDAALGQSATGKEEALSAYEIDKRRFNNGKDVSLPKLNAAGYQWISDNADYFDELERKYGLEKGILSAVASAESSAGQRTGNPVDKNGNKLSSALGAFQITK
-862 AIGQNS
+862 
-868 SSSSSLN
+868 
-875 TTGTR
+875 GTR
-880 NDIQKAAD
+880 EDLGLSDADAMDTRKAAD
-888 TYNNGRLDVKVGG
+888 
-901 LGAEGKANLDKLAPY
+901 GA
-916 FAELENKYGLPEGT
+916 
-930 LYSIAATESGGD
+930 
-942 PNAKSPLT
+942 
-950 RSPDGKLSG
+950 
-959 GALGMFQ
+959 
-966 FTSIARKE
+966 
-974 TGISE
+974 
-979 QDAFDPVKSAE
+979 
-990 AAALLMSKYLKQANG
+990 
-1005 DLNEAITAY
+1005 
-1014 NAGFGTINKWKKGTG
+1014 
-1029 DLSKENREYAIK
+1029 
-1041 VNTHRARYLGGEIY
+1041 ARYLSMLMNRYNGDQGRAIAAYHAGMGHVDKGRVVAGTGEY
-1055 TPEAGAQGGAQY
+1055 VTR
-1067 GVRGPLPDNAVIDQS
+1067 VRGYQQMLNNGAVYGSKVDHSAPAIYEKIPDNAVIDQS

-1135 RGKGTATAAG
+1135 RGRGTATAAG

-1178 GLFDKLRNSP
+1178 GLYDKLINARGMRSNNSP
-1188 GMRKNNAPE
+1188 Q

>member
-1 MERKNANIDDVIRTV
+1 
-16 ETASAKELE
+16 
-25 ELAGI
+25 GI

-44 VDPVSRSVSALNRT
+44 VDPVSRSVSALNHT

-64 DFVANAPSVDPIVEA
+64 DFVA
-79 MKRLNLGD
+79 K
-87 VSRIREDKVTNRAQ
+87 
-101 QAAPTAHNPPNRRRE
+101 
-116 AITEDVKAQRLE
+116 
-128 TVKLARD
+128 
-135 LKGERVA
+135 
-142 TVDPVSRSVSALN
+142 
-155 RTIENSRPDFVANA
+155 A

-193 GIAQQ
+193 DVAQQ
-198 EQQAKSTTPKGK
+198 EQRAKSTTPNGK
-210 KRRRKAIPEDIK
+210 KRRRKAIPEDVK

-231 AREMFD
+231 AREMFG

-380 KRTVQELQEQTSE
+380 KRTVQELQDQTSE

-582 TESIAQAIDSGITNL
+582 TESIALAIDSGITNL

-726 KAPVNSEANAKEI
+726 KAPVNS
-739 APELKAPV
+739 
-747 NSEANAK
+747 
-754 EITPELKAP
+754 
-763 VNSEANAK
+763 
-771 EIAPELKAPVNS
+771 
-783 EANAKEITPE
+783 
-793 LKAPVN
+793 
-799 SHQETSDSKT
+799 HQGTSDSKT

-817 IVTRVINAALDTAKD
+817 IAARVINAALDMAKD

-853 NSALQKIDK
+853 NKAAQTIDAALGQSATGKEEALSAYEIDKRRFNNGKDVSLPKLNAAGYQWISDNADYFDELERKYGLEKGILSAVASAESSAGQRTGNPVDKNGNKLSSALGAFQITK
-862 AIGQNS
+862 
-868 SSSSSLN
+868 
-875 TTGTR
+875 GTR
-880 NDIQKAAD
+880 EDLGLSDADAMDTRKAAD
-888 TYNNGRLDVKVGG
+888 
-901 LGAEGKANLDKLAPY
+901 GA
-916 FAELENKYGLPEGT
+916 
-930 LYSIAATESGGD
+930 
-942 PNAKSPLT
+942 
-950 RSPDGKLSG
+950 
-959 GALGMFQ
+959 
-966 FTSIARKE
+966 
-974 TGISE
+974 
-979 QDAFDPVKSAE
+979 
-990 AAALLMSKYLKQANG
+990 
-1005 DLNEAITAY
+1005 
-1014 NAGFGTINKWKKGTG
+1014 
-1029 DLSKENREYAIK
+1029 
-1041 VNTHRARYLGGEIY
+1041 ARYLSMLMNRYNGDQGRAIAAYHAGMGHVDKGRVVAGTGEY
-1055 TPEAGAQGGAQY
+1055 VTR
-1067 GVRGPLPDNAVIDQS
+1067 VRGYQQMLNNGAVYGSKVDHSAPAIYEKIPDNAVIDQS

-1188 GMRKNNAPE
+1188 GMRKNNEPE

>member
-87 VSRIREDKVTNRAQ
+87 VSRVVQEDVALQ
-101 QAAPTAHNPPNRRRE
+101 EPQAKSTTRKGKKRRKK
-116 AITEDVKAQRLE
+116 AITEDV
-128 TVKLARD
+128 
-135 LKGERVA
+135 
-142 TVDPVSRSVSALN
+142 
-155 RTIENSRPDFVANA
+155 
-169 PSVDPIVDAMKR
+169 
-181 LNLGDVSRVVQE
+181 
-193 GIAQQ
+193 
-198 EQQAKSTTPKGK
+198 
-210 KRRRKAIPEDIK
+210 K

-231 AREMFD
+231 AREMFG

-261 KAAAEDARAERAEK
+261 KAAAEDARAEK

-380 KRTVQELQEQTSE
+380 KRTVQELQDQTSE

-542 YTLANVLDMGGLVS
+542 YTLANVLDLGGLVS

-561 IGEVLKSLGFEDI
+561 IGDVLKSLGFEDI

-675 AGNIWDGVKN
+675 ASNIWDGVKN

-726 KAPVNSEANAKEI
+726 KAPVNS
-739 APELKAPV
+739 
-747 NSEANAK
+747 
-754 EITPELKAP
+754 
-763 VNSEANAK
+763 
-771 EIAPELKAPVNS
+771 
-783 EANAKEITPE
+783 
-793 LKAPVN
+793 
-799 SHQETSDSKT
+799 QQGTSDSKA

-817 IVTRVINAALDTAKD
+817 IAARVINAALDMAKD

-853 NSALQKIDK
+853 NKAAQTIDAALGQSATGKEEALSAYEIDKRRFNNGKDVSLPKLNAAGYQWISDNADYFDELERKYGLEKGILSAVASAESSAGQRTGNPVDKNGNKLSSALGAFQITK
-862 AIGQNS
+862 
-868 SSSSSLN
+868 
-875 TTGTR
+875 GTR
-880 NDIQKAAD
+880 EDLGLSDADAMDTRKAAD
-888 TYNNGRLDVKVGG
+888 
-901 LGAEGKANLDKLAPY
+901 GA
-916 FAELENKYGLPEGT
+916 
-930 LYSIAATESGGD
+930 
-942 PNAKSPLT
+942 
-950 RSPDGKLSG
+950 
-959 GALGMFQ
+959 
-966 FTSIARKE
+966 
-974 TGISE
+974 
-979 QDAFDPVKSAE
+979 
-990 AAALLMSKYLKQANG
+990 
-1005 DLNEAITAY
+1005 
-1014 NAGFGTINKWKKGTG
+1014 
-1029 DLSKENREYAIK
+1029 
-1041 VNTHRARYLGGEIY
+1041 ARYLSMLMNRYNGDQGRAIAAYHAGMGHVDKGRVVAGTGEY
-1055 TPEAGAQGGAQY
+1055 VTR
-1067 GVRGPLPDNAVIDQS
+1067 VRGYQQMLNNGAVYGSKVDHSAPAIHEKIPDNAVIDQS

-1159 PVANNSSYFDQLGA
+1159 PVASNSSYFDQLGA

-1205 TAANDLQQ
+1205 TAVNDLQQ

>member
-1 MERKNANIDDVIRTV
+1 MEGKNASIDDVIRTV
-16 ETASAKELE
+16 ETASAKELK

-44 VDPVSRSVSALNRT
+44 VEPVSRSASVLNRT
-58 IENSRP
+58 IEKSRP
-64 DFVANAPSVDPIVEA
+64 DFV
-79 MKRLNLGD
+79 
-87 VSRIREDKVTNRAQ
+87 
-101 QAAPTAHNPPNRRRE
+101 
-116 AITEDVKAQRLE
+116 VK
-128 TVKLARD
+128 
-135 LKGERVA
+135 
-142 TVDPVSRSVSALN
+142 
-155 RTIENSRPDFVANA
+155 A

-193 GIAQQ
+193 GVAQQ
-198 EQQAKSTTPKGK
+198 EQQAKSTTPNGK
-210 KRRRKAIPEDIK
+210 KRRRKAIPEDVK

-231 AREMFD
+231 AREMFG
-237 QKGGAQKSQNQRD
+237 QKGGSQKSQKQRD

-347 ADVIRGNDDNSRR
+347 ADVIRGNDDNSRK

-365 RKSQNSADVVQVNTQ
+365 RKSQSSADVVQVNTQ
-380 KRTVQELQEQTSE
+380 KRTVQELQDQTSE

-401 LSALDQIAKNTGKK
+401 LSALEQIAKNTGKK

-453 ALGAKKLVGMLRG
+453 ALGAKRLVGMLCG

-542 YTLANVLDMGGLVS
+542 YTLANVLDLGGLVS
-556 GISSA
+556 GISNV
-561 IGEVLKSLGFEDI
+561 IGSVLKSLGFEDI

-605 DTISTKFD
+605 DTISTTFN
-613 DYTAKIGDAVSAWFS
+613 DYTAKIGDAISAWFS
-628 DTSNK
+628 DTTKSLN
-633 LLEKLDAIKD
+633 EKLDAIKD

-649 LKQVFSDAIDSA
+649 LKKVFSDAIDSA
-661 IDFIKNPGKHIKEA
+661 IDFIKNPGKYIKEA
-675 AGNIWDGVKN
+675 GSNLWHTVKEHAGEAMDKT
-685 LPGKALDAAVDA
+685 ADA
-697 VKNTPAAMIV
+697 VIQSTPLGLVASTLV
-707 SKIPNPIGEANA
+707 NKANA
-719 KEITPEL
+719 KEVTPEL
-726 KAPVNSEANAKEI
+726 KTPANESQERNTPKSEDIPK
-739 APELKAPV
+739 KA
-747 NSEANAK
+747 
-754 EITPELKAP
+754 
-763 VNSEANAK
+763 
-771 EIAPELKAPVNS
+771 
-783 EANAKEITPE
+783 
-793 LKAPVN
+793 
-799 SHQETSDSKT
+799 
-809 ESDAKQTN
+809 N
-817 IVTRVINAALDTAKD
+817 IVTRVVNASLDTAQNG
-832 SNKTVKETANQII
+832 NKTVKETANQII

-853 NSALQKIDK
+853 NKAAQTIDAALGQSATGKEEALSAYEIDKRRFNNGKDVSLPKLNAAGYQWISDNADYFDELERKYGLEKGILSAVASAESSAGQRTGNPVDKNGNKLSSALGAFQITK
-862 AIGQNS
+862 
-868 SSSSSLN
+868 
-875 TTGTR
+875 GTR
-880 NDIQKAAD
+880 EDLGLSDADAMDTRKAAD
-888 TYNNGRLDVKVGG
+888 
-901 LGAEGKANLDKLAPY
+901 GA
-916 FAELENKYGLPEGT
+916 
-930 LYSIAATESGGD
+930 
-942 PNAKSPLT
+942 
-950 RSPDGKLSG
+950 
-959 GALGMFQ
+959 
-966 FTSIARKE
+966 
-974 TGISE
+974 
-979 QDAFDPVKSAE
+979 
-990 AAALLMSKYLKQANG
+990 
-1005 DLNEAITAY
+1005 
-1014 NAGFGTINKWKKGTG
+1014 
-1029 DLSKENREYAIK
+1029 
-1041 VNTHRARYLGGEIY
+1041 ARYLSMLMNRYNGDQGRAIAAYHAGMGHVDKGRVVAGTGEY
-1055 TPEAGAQGGAQY
+1055 VTR
-1067 GVRGPLPDNAVIDQS
+1067 VRGYQQMLNNGAVYGSKVDHSAPAIYEKIPDNAVIDQS

-1159 PVANNSSYFDQLGA
+1159 PVASNSSYFDQLGA

-1178 GLFDKLRNSP
+1178 GLFDKLRNAP
-1188 GMRKNNAPE
+1188 GMRKSNAPE
-1197 PASTSQVT
+1197 PATTSQMT
-1205 TAANDLQQ
+1205 TVANDLQQ

>member
-1 MERKNANIDDVIRTV
+1 
-16 ETASAKELE
+16 
-25 ELAGI
+25 
-30 REAVEDL
+30 
-37 KGGRVAT
+37 
-44 VDPVSRSVSALNRT
+44 
-58 IENSRP
+58 
-64 DFVANAPSVDPIVEA
+64 
-79 MKRLNLGD
+79 
-87 VSRIREDKVTNRAQ
+87 
-101 QAAPTAHNPPNRRRE
+101 
-116 AITEDVKAQRLE
+116 
-128 TVKLARD
+128 
-135 LKGERVA
+135 
-142 TVDPVSRSVSALN
+142 
-155 RTIENSRPDFVANA
+155 
-169 PSVDPIVDAMKR
+169 MKR

-193 GIAQQ
+193 DVAQQ
-198 EQQAKSTTPKGK
+198 EQRAKSTTPKGK
-210 KRRRKAIPEDIK
+210 KRRRKAIPEDVK

-231 AREMFD
+231 AREMFG

-261 KAAAEDARAERAEK
+261 KAAAEEARAERAEK

-380 KRTVQELQEQTSE
+380 KRTVQELQDQTSE

-420 SKLFSLLGKGAGGVA
+420 SKLFSLLGKGAGGIA
-435 SLLMGRGML
+435 SLIFGRGAL
-444 KKAGALAFG
+444 KKVGSMALG
-453 ALGAKKLVGMLRG
+453 ALGIKGV
-466 GGKKTL
+466 
-472 AHEGG
+472 
-477 DLAARA
+477 
-483 AGKLG
+483 GKLG
-488 LKAVGKGAL
+488 IKAVAKGAL

-513 VTGWNDT
+513 VTGWNDI

-582 TESIAQAIDSGITNL
+582 TESIAQAIDSGVTNL

-613 DYTAKIGDAVSAWFS
+613 DYTAKIGDAISAWFS
-628 DTSNK
+628 DTTKN
-633 LLEKLDAIKD
+633 LNEKLDAIKN

-661 IDFIKNPGKHIKEA
+661 IDFIKNPGKYIKEA
-675 AGNIWDGVKN
+675 GSN
-685 LPGKALDAAVDA
+685 LWSAAKELSGEVADAAVQS
-697 VKNTPAAMIV
+697 TPVAWVA
-707 SKIPNPIGEANA
+707 SKLVNKADA
-719 KEITPEL
+719 KEVTPEL
-726 KAPVNSEANAKEI
+726 KTPAKESQEDN
-739 APELKAPV
+739 AP
-747 NSEANAK
+747 
-754 EITPELKAP
+754 
-763 VNSEANAK
+763 
-771 EIAPELKAPVNS
+771 
-783 EANAKEITPE
+783 
-793 LKAPVN
+793 
-799 SHQETSDSKT
+799 KT
-809 ESDAKQTN
+809 EYTPKKAN
-817 IVTRVINAALDTAKD
+817 IVTRVVNASLDTAKD

-853 NSALQKIDK
+853 NRALQKIDN

-888 TYNNGRLDVKVGG
+888 TYNNGNLDVKVGS

-930 LYSIAATESGGD
+930 LYAIAATESGGD
-942 PNAKSPLT
+942 PNAKSTLT
-950 RSPDGKLSG
+950 RSPNGKLSG

-966 FTSIARKE
+966 FTSVAREE
-974 TGISE
+974 TGLSRE
-979 QDAFDPVKSAE
+979 DSFNPEKSAE

-1055 TPEAGAQGGAQY
+1055 TPGAGAQGGAQY

-1082 TGLAFTPGDSPF
+1082 TGLVFTPGDSPF

-1178 GLFDKLRNSP
+1178 GLFDKLLNSP

>member
-44 VDPVSRSVSALNRT
+44 VDPVSRSVSALNHT

-64 DFVANAPSVDPIVEA
+64 DFVA
-79 MKRLNLGD
+79 K
-87 VSRIREDKVTNRAQ
+87 
-101 QAAPTAHNPPNRRRE
+101 AA
-116 AITEDVKAQRLE
+116 
-128 TVKLARD
+128 
-135 LKGERVA
+135 
-142 TVDPVSRSVSALN
+142 
-155 RTIENSRPDFVANA
+155 
-169 PSVDPIVDAMKR
+169 SVDPIVDAMKR

-193 GIAQQ
+193 DVAQQ
-198 EQQAKSTTPKGK
+198 EQRAKSTTPNGK
-210 KRRRKAIPEDIK
+210 KRRRKAIPEDVK

-231 AREMFD
+231 AREMFG

-380 KRTVQELQEQTSE
+380 KRTVQELQDQTSE

-582 TESIAQAIDSGITNL
+582 TESIALAIDSGITNL

-726 KAPVNSEANAKEI
+726 KAPVNS
-739 APELKAPV
+739 
-747 NSEANAK
+747 
-754 EITPELKAP
+754 
-763 VNSEANAK
+763 
-771 EIAPELKAPVNS
+771 
-783 EANAKEITPE
+783 
-793 LKAPVN
+793 
-799 SHQETSDSKT
+799 HQETSDSKT

-817 IVTRVINAALDTAKD
+817 IAARVINAALDMAKD

-853 NSALQKIDK
+853 NKAAQTIDAALGQSATGKEEALSAYEIDKRRFNNGKDVSLPKLNAAGYQWISDNADYFDELERKYGLEKGILSAVASAESSAGQRTGNPVDKNGNKLSSALGAFQITK
-862 AIGQNS
+862 
-868 SSSSSLN
+868 
-875 TTGTR
+875 GTR
-880 NDIQKAAD
+880 EDLGLSDADAMDTRKAAD
-888 TYNNGRLDVKVGG
+888 
-901 LGAEGKANLDKLAPY
+901 GA
-916 FAELENKYGLPEGT
+916 
-930 LYSIAATESGGD
+930 
-942 PNAKSPLT
+942 
-950 RSPDGKLSG
+950 
-959 GALGMFQ
+959 
-966 FTSIARKE
+966 
-974 TGISE
+974 
-979 QDAFDPVKSAE
+979 
-990 AAALLMSKYLKQANG
+990 
-1005 DLNEAITAY
+1005 
-1014 NAGFGTINKWKKGTG
+1014 
-1029 DLSKENREYAIK
+1029 
-1041 VNTHRARYLGGEIY
+1041 ARYLSMLMNRYNGDQGRAIAAYHAGMGHVDKGRVVAGTGEY
-1055 TPEAGAQGGAQY
+1055 VTR
-1067 GVRGPLPDNAVIDQS
+1067 VRGYQQMLNNGAVYGSKVDHSAPAIYEKIPDNAVIDQS

-1135 RGKGTATAAG
+1135 RGRGTATAAG

-1178 GLFDKLRNSP
+1178 GLYDKLINARGMRSNNSP
-1188 GMRKNNAPE
+1188 QPT
-1197 PASTSQVT
+1197 STSQVT

>member
-64 DFVANAPSVDPIVEA
+64 DFV
-79 MKRLNLGD
+79 
-87 VSRIREDKVTNRAQ
+87 T
-101 QAAPTAHNPPNRRRE
+101 
-116 AITEDVKAQRLE
+116 
-128 TVKLARD
+128 
-135 LKGERVA
+135 
-142 TVDPVSRSVSALN
+142 
-155 RTIENSRPDFVANA
+155 NA

-282 ERLNAES
+282 ERLNVES

-300 GIGNPS
+300 GIGNSS

-435 SLLMGRGML
+435 SLLMGHGML

-605 DTISTKFD
+605 DTISTKFEN
-613 DYTAKIGDAVSAWFS
+613 YTAKIGDAVSAWFS

-726 KAPVNSEANAKEI
+726 KAPVNS
-739 APELKAPV
+739 
-747 NSEANAK
+747 
-754 EITPELKAP
+754 
-763 VNSEANAK
+763 
-771 EIAPELKAPVNS
+771 
-783 EANAKEITPE
+783 
-793 LKAPVN
+793 
-799 SHQETSDSKT
+799 HQETSDSKT

-853 NSALQKIDK
+853 NSALQKIDN

-888 TYNNGRLDVKVGG
+888 TYNNGNLDVKVGN

-979 QDAFDPVKSAE
+979 PDAFDPVKSAE

-1041 VNTHRARYLGGEIY
+1041 VNTHRARYLGGDIY
-1055 TPEAGAQGGAQY
+1055 TPGAGAQGGAQY

-1135 RGKGTATAAG
+1135 RGKGTATVAG

-1159 PVANNSSYFDQLGA
+1159 PVASNSSYFDQLGA

-1205 TAANDLQQ
+1205 TATNDLQQ

>member
-87 VSRIREDKVTNRAQ
+87 VSR
-101 QAAPTAHNPPNRRRE
+101 
-116 AITEDVKAQRLE
+116 
-128 TVKLARD
+128 
-135 LKGERVA
+135 
-142 TVDPVSRSVSALN
+142 
-155 RTIENSRPDFVANA
+155 
-169 PSVDPIVDAMKR
+169 
-181 LNLGDVSRVVQE
+181 VVQE
-193 GIAQQ
+193 DVAQQ
-198 EQQAKSTTPKGK
+198 EQRAKSTTPKGK
-210 KRRRKAIPEDIK
+210 KRRRKAIPEDVK

-231 AREMFD
+231 AREMFG

-365 RKSQNSADVVQVNTQ
+365 RKSQSSADVVQVNTQ
-380 KRTVQELQEQTSE
+380 KRTVQELQDQTSE

-420 SKLFSLLGKGAGGVA
+420 SKLFSLLGKGAGGIASLIFGRGALKKVGSMALGALGIKKVA
-435 SLLMGRGML
+435 SLLG
-444 KKAGALAFG
+444 F
-453 ALGAKKLVGMLRG
+453 
-466 GGKKTL
+466 GGKKAAAKEAGEL
-472 AHEGG
+472 ATRG
-477 DLAARA
+477 
-483 AGKLG
+483 AGKLATKG
-488 LKAVGKGAL
+488 LEKLGVKAFAKGAL

-520 EAQRRAFGLKSG
+520 EAQRRTFGLKDG
-532 QDPSFQQKAA
+532 EDPSFQQKAA

-556 GISSA
+556 GISNA
-561 IGEVLKSLGFEDI
+561 IGGVLKSLGFEDI

-605 DTISTKFD
+605 DTISTTFN
-613 DYTAKIGDAVSAWFS
+613 DYTAKIGDAISAWFS
-628 DTSNK
+628 DTTKSLN
-633 LLEKLDAIKD
+633 EKLDAIKD

-649 LKQVFSDAIDSA
+649 LKKVFSDAIDSA
-661 IDFIKNPGKHIKEA
+661 IDFIKNPGKYIKEA
-675 AGNIWDGVKN
+675 GSNLWNAAKE
-685 LPGKALDAAVDA
+685 LPGKVADAAVQS
-697 VKNTPAAMIV
+697 TPVAWVA
-707 SKIPNPIGEANA
+707 SKLVNKADA
-719 KEITPEL
+719 KEVTPEL
-726 KAPVNSEANAKEI
+726 KTPAKESQEDN
-739 APELKAPV
+739 AP
-747 NSEANAK
+747 
-754 EITPELKAP
+754 
-763 VNSEANAK
+763 
-771 EIAPELKAPVNS
+771 
-783 EANAKEITPE
+783 
-793 LKAPVN
+793 
-799 SHQETSDSKT
+799 KT
-809 ESDAKQTN
+809 EYTPKKAN
-817 IVTRVINAALDTAKD
+817 IVTRVVNASLETAKD

-853 NSALQKIDK
+853 NRALQKIDN

-888 TYNNGRLDVKVGG
+888 TYNNGNLDVKVGS

-1055 TPEAGAQGGAQY
+1055 TPRAGTQGGRPQQS
-1067 GVRGPLPDNAVIDQS
+1067 GQSPRMDNLPENAFVDQS
-1082 TGLAFTPGDSPF
+1082 TGLAFTPGQNPF
-1094 EKGGLVDKIGN
+1094 EKGGLVDRIGELT
-1105 AVGVND
+1105 GVND
-1111 LVNKFMNGRGM
+1111 LASKFLNGRGM

-1135 RGKGTATAAG
+1135 RGRGTATAAG

-1178 GLFDKLRNSP
+1178 GLYDKLINARGMRSNNSP
-1188 GMRKNNAPE
+1188 Q
-1197 PASTSQVT
+1197 PASTSQMT
-1205 TAANDLQQ
+1205 TVANDLQQ

-1245 LDGETK
+1245 LDGDTK

>member
-87 VSRIREDKVTNRAQ
+87 VSR
-101 QAAPTAHNPPNRRRE
+101 
-116 AITEDVKAQRLE
+116 
-128 TVKLARD
+128 
-135 LKGERVA
+135 
-142 TVDPVSRSVSALN
+142 
-155 RTIENSRPDFVANA
+155 
-169 PSVDPIVDAMKR
+169 
-181 LNLGDVSRVVQE
+181 VVQE
-193 GIAQQ
+193 DVAQQ
-198 EQQAKSTTPKGK
+198 EQRAKSTTPKGK
-210 KRRRKAIPEDIK
+210 KRRRKAIPEDVK

-231 AREMFD
+231 AREMFG

-365 RKSQNSADVVQVNTQ
+365 RKSQSSADVVQVNTQ
-380 KRTVQELQEQTSE
+380 KRTVQELQDQTSE

-420 SKLFSLLGKGAGGVA
+420 SKLFSLLGKGAGGIASLIFGRGALKKVGSMALGALGIKKVA
-435 SLLMGRGML
+435 SLLG
-444 KKAGALAFG
+444 F
-453 ALGAKKLVGMLRG
+453 
-466 GGKKTL
+466 GGKKAAAKEAGEL
-472 AHEGG
+472 ATRG
-477 DLAARA
+477 
-483 AGKLG
+483 AGKLATKG
-488 LKAVGKGAL
+488 LEKLGVKAFAKGAL

-520 EAQRRAFGLKSG
+520 EAQRRTFGLKDG
-532 QDPSFQQKAA
+532 EDPSFQQKAA

-556 GISSA
+556 GISNA
-561 IGEVLKSLGFEDI
+561 IGGVLKSLGFEDI
-574 GNMLQSFS
+574 GNILQSFS

-605 DTISTKFD
+605 DTISTTFN
-613 DYTAKIGDAVSAWFS
+613 DYTAKIGDAISAWFS
-628 DTSNK
+628 DTTKSLN
-633 LLEKLDAIKD
+633 EKLDAIKD

-649 LKQVFSDAIDSA
+649 LKKVFSDAIDSA
-661 IDFIKNPGKHIKEA
+661 IDFIKNPGKYIKEA
-675 AGNIWDGVKN
+675 GSNLWHTVKEHAGEAMDKT
-685 LPGKALDAAVDA
+685 ADA
-697 VKNTPAAMIV
+697 VIQSTPLGLVASTLV
-707 SKIPNPIGEANA
+707 NKANA
-719 KEITPEL
+719 KEVTPEL
-726 KAPVNSEANAKEI
+726 KTPAKESQERNTPKSEDI
-739 APELKAPV
+739 PKKA
-747 NSEANAK
+747 
-754 EITPELKAP
+754 
-763 VNSEANAK
+763 
-771 EIAPELKAPVNS
+771 
-783 EANAKEITPE
+783 
-793 LKAPVN
+793 
-799 SHQETSDSKT
+799 
-809 ESDAKQTN
+809 N
-817 IVTRVINAALDTAKD
+817 IVTRVVNASLDTAQNG
-832 SNKTVKETANQII
+832 NKIVKETANQII

-853 NSALQKIDK
+853 NKAAQTIDAALGQSATGKEEALSAYEIDKRRFNNGKDVSLPKLNAAGYQWISDNADYFDELERKYGLEKGILSAVASAESSAGQRTGNPVDKNGNKLSSALGAFQITK
-862 AIGQNS
+862 
-868 SSSSSLN
+868 
-875 TTGTR
+875 GTR
-880 NDIQKAAD
+880 EDLGLSDADAMDTRKAAD
-888 TYNNGRLDVKVGG
+888 
-901 LGAEGKANLDKLAPY
+901 GA
-916 FAELENKYGLPEGT
+916 
-930 LYSIAATESGGD
+930 
-942 PNAKSPLT
+942 
-950 RSPDGKLSG
+950 
-959 GALGMFQ
+959 
-966 FTSIARKE
+966 
-974 TGISE
+974 
-979 QDAFDPVKSAE
+979 
-990 AAALLMSKYLKQANG
+990 
-1005 DLNEAITAY
+1005 
-1014 NAGFGTINKWKKGTG
+1014 
-1029 DLSKENREYAIK
+1029 
-1041 VNTHRARYLGGEIY
+1041 ARYLSMLMNRYNGDQGRAIAAYHAGMGHVDKGRVVAGTGEY
-1055 TPEAGAQGGAQY
+1055 VTR
-1067 GVRGPLPDNAVIDQS
+1067 VRGYQQMLNNGAVYGSKVDHSAPAIYEKIPDNAVIDQS

-1135 RGKGTATAAG
+1135 RGRGTATAAG

-1178 GLFDKLRNSP
+1178 GLYDKLINARGMRSNNSP
-1188 GMRKNNAPE
+1188 Q
-1197 PASTSQVT
+1197 PASTSQMT
-1205 TAANDLQQ
+1205 TVANDLQQ

-1245 LDGETK
+1245 LDGDTK

>member
-87 VSRIREDKVTNRAQ
+87 VSR
-101 QAAPTAHNPPNRRRE
+101 
-116 AITEDVKAQRLE
+116 
-128 TVKLARD
+128 
-135 LKGERVA
+135 
-142 TVDPVSRSVSALN
+142 
-155 RTIENSRPDFVANA
+155 
-169 PSVDPIVDAMKR
+169 
-181 LNLGDVSRVVQE
+181 VVQE
-193 GIAQQ
+193 DVAQQ
-198 EQQAKSTTPKGK
+198 EQRAKSTTPKGK
-210 KRRRKAIPEDIK
+210 KRRRKAIPEDVK

-231 AREMFD
+231 AREMFG

-275 ARRKEDD
+275 DRRKEDD

-401 LSALDQIAKNTGKK
+401 LRALDQIAKNTGKK

-542 YTLANVLDMGGLVS
+542 YTLANVLDLGGLVS

-561 IGEVLKSLGFEDI
+561 IGDVLKSLGFEDI

-582 TESIAQAIDSGITNL
+582 TESIAQAIDSGVTNL

-613 DYTAKIGDAVSAWFS
+613 DYTAKIGDAISAWFS
-628 DTSNK
+628 DTTKN
-633 LLEKLDAIKD
+633 LNEKLDAIKN

-661 IDFIKNPGKHIKEA
+661 IDFIKNPGKYIKEA
-675 AGNIWDGVKN
+675 GSN
-685 LPGKALDAAVDA
+685 LWSAAKELSGEVADAAVQS
-697 VKNTPAAMIV
+697 TPVAWVA
-707 SKIPNPIGEANA
+707 SKLVNKADA
-719 KEITPEL
+719 KEVTPEL
-726 KAPVNSEANAKEI
+726 KTPAKERQEDN
-739 APELKAPV
+739 AP
-747 NSEANAK
+747 
-754 EITPELKAP
+754 
-763 VNSEANAK
+763 
-771 EIAPELKAPVNS
+771 
-783 EANAKEITPE
+783 
-793 LKAPVN
+793 
-799 SHQETSDSKT
+799 KT
-809 ESDAKQTN
+809 EYTSKKAN
-817 IVTRVINAALDTAKD
+817 IVTRVVNASLDTAKD

-853 NSALQKIDK
+853 NSAVRKIDS

-868 SSSSSLN
+868 SSSSSRN

-888 TYNNGRLDVKVGG
+888 TYNNGNLDVKVGS

-930 LYSIAATESGGD
+930 LYAIAATESGGN
-942 PNAKSPLT
+942 PYAKSQT
-950 RSPDGKLSG
+950 

-966 FTSIARKE
+966 FTGIAREE
-974 TGISE
+974 TGLAEGES
-979 QDAFDPVKSAE
+979 FDPVKSAE

-1055 TPEAGAQGGAQY
+1055 TPGAGAQGGAQY
-1067 GVRGPLPDNAVIDQS
+1067 GVREPLPDNAVIDQS

-1159 PVANNSSYFDQLGA
+1159 PVASNSSYFDQLGA

-1205 TAANDLQQ
+1205 TAVNDLQQ

>member
-87 VSRIREDKVTNRAQ
+87 VPRVVQEDVALQ
-101 QAAPTAHNPPNRRRE
+101 EPQAKSTTRKGKKRGRK
-116 AITEDVKAQRLE
+116 AITEDV
-128 TVKLARD
+128 
-135 LKGERVA
+135 
-142 TVDPVSRSVSALN
+142 
-155 RTIENSRPDFVANA
+155 
-169 PSVDPIVDAMKR
+169 
-181 LNLGDVSRVVQE
+181 
-193 GIAQQ
+193 
-198 EQQAKSTTPKGK
+198 
-210 KRRRKAIPEDIK
+210 K

-231 AREMFD
+231 AREMFG
-237 QKGGAQKSQNQRD
+237 QKGGTQKSQNQRD

-275 ARRKEDD
+275 TRRKEDD

-347 ADVIRGNDDNSRR
+347 ADVIRGNDDNSRK

-365 RKSQNSADVVQVNTQ
+365 RKSQSSADVVQVNTQ
-380 KRTVQELQEQTSE
+380 KRTVQELQDQTSE

-420 SKLFSLLGKGAGGVA
+420 SKLFSLLGKGAGGIA
-435 SLLMGRGML
+435 SLIFGRGAL
-444 KKAGALAFG
+444 KKVGSMALG
-453 ALGAKKLVGMLRG
+453 ALGIKGV
-466 GGKKTL
+466 
-472 AHEGG
+472 
-477 DLAARA
+477 
-483 AGKLG
+483 GKLG
-488 LKAVGKGAL
+488 IKAVAKGAL

-513 VTGWNDT
+513 VTGWNDI

-582 TESIAQAIDSGITNL
+582 TESIAQAIDSGVTNL

-613 DYTAKIGDAVSAWFS
+613 DYTAKIGDAISAWFS
-628 DTSNK
+628 DTTKN
-633 LLEKLDAIKD
+633 LNEKLDAIKN

-661 IDFIKNPGKHIKEA
+661 IDFIKNPGKYIKEA
-675 AGNIWDGVKN
+675 GSN
-685 LPGKALDAAVDA
+685 LWSAAKELSGEVADAAVQS
-697 VKNTPAAMIV
+697 TPVAWVA
-707 SKIPNPIGEANA
+707 SKLVNKADA
-719 KEITPEL
+719 KEVTPEL
-726 KAPVNSEANAKEI
+726 KTPAKESQEDN
-739 APELKAPV
+739 AP
-747 NSEANAK
+747 
-754 EITPELKAP
+754 
-763 VNSEANAK
+763 
-771 EIAPELKAPVNS
+771 
-783 EANAKEITPE
+783 
-793 LKAPVN
+793 
-799 SHQETSDSKT
+799 KT
-809 ESDAKQTN
+809 EYTPKKAN
-817 IVTRVINAALDTAKD
+817 IVTRVVNASLDTAKD

-853 NSALQKIDK
+853 NRALQKIDN

-888 TYNNGRLDVKVGG
+888 TYNNGNLDVKVGS

-930 LYSIAATESGGD
+930 LYAIAATESGGD
-942 PNAKSPLT
+942 PNAKSTLT
-950 RSPDGKLSG
+950 RSPNGKLSG

-966 FTSIARKE
+966 FTSVAREE
-974 TGISE
+974 TGLSRE
-979 QDAFDPVKSAE
+979 DSFNPEKSAE

-1055 TPEAGAQGGAQY
+1055 TPGAGAQGGAQY

-1135 RGKGTATAAG
+1135 RGRGTATAAG

-1159 PVANNSSYFDQLGA
+1159 PVANNSSYFDHLGA

-1286 GVMRTV
+1286 GVMRSV

>member
-37 KGGRVAT
+37 KGERVAT

-64 DFVANAPSVDPIVEA
+64 DFVTNVPSVDSIVDA

-87 VSRIREDKVTNRAQ
+87 VSRIREDKVTNREQ

-210 KRRRKAIPEDIK
+210 KRRRKAITEDVK

-231 AREMFD
+231 AREMFG

-365 RKSQNSADVVQVNTQ
+365 RKSQSSADVVQVNTQ
-380 KRTVQELQEQTSE
+380 KRTVQELQDQTSE

-420 SKLFSLLGKGAGGVA
+420 SKLFSLLGKGAGGIASLIFGRGALKKVGSMALGALGIKKVA
-435 SLLMGRGML
+435 SLLG
-444 KKAGALAFG
+444 F
-453 ALGAKKLVGMLRG
+453 
-466 GGKKTL
+466 GGKKAAAKEAGEL
-472 AHEGG
+472 ATRG
-477 DLAARA
+477 
-483 AGKLG
+483 AGKLATKG
-488 LKAVGKGAL
+488 LGKLGVKALAKGAL

-520 EAQRRAFGLKSG
+520 EAQRRAFGLKDG
-532 QDPSFQQKAA
+532 ENPSFQQKAA

-561 IGEVLKSLGFEDI
+561 IGGVLKSLGFEDI

-582 TESIAQAIDSGITNL
+582 TESIAQAIDSGITSL

-605 DTISTKFD
+605 DTISTTFS
-613 DYTAKIGDAVSAWFS
+613 DYTAKIGDAISAWFS
-628 DTSNK
+628 DTTKN
-633 LLEKLDAIKD
+633 LNEKLDAIKN

-649 LKQVFSDAIDSA
+649 LKQVFSDAINSA
-661 IDFIKNPGKHIKEA
+661 IDFIKNPGKYIKEA
-675 AGNIWDGVKN
+675 GSN
-685 LPGKALDAAVDA
+685 LWSAAKELSGEVVDAAVQSTPVA
-697 VKNTPAAMIV
+697 WVASKLVKKAD
-707 SKIPNPIGEANA
+707 A
-719 KEITPEL
+719 KEVKPEL
-726 KAPVNSEANAKEI
+726 KTPAKESQEDN
-739 APELKAPV
+739 AP
-747 NSEANAK
+747 
-754 EITPELKAP
+754 
-763 VNSEANAK
+763 
-771 EIAPELKAPVNS
+771 
-783 EANAKEITPE
+783 
-793 LKAPVN
+793 
-799 SHQETSDSKT
+799 KT
-809 ESDAKQTN
+809 EYTPKKAN
-817 IVTRVINAALDTAKD
+817 IVTRVVNASLETAKD

-853 NSALQKIDK
+853 NRALQKIDN

-888 TYNNGRLDVKVGG
+888 TYNNGNLDVKVGS

-930 LYSIAATESGGD
+930 LYAIAATESGGN
-942 PNAKSPLT
+942 PYAKSQT
-950 RSPDGKLSG
+950 

-966 FTSIARKE
+966 FTGIAREE
-974 TGISE
+974 TGLAEGES
-979 QDAFDPVKSAE
+979 FDPVKSAE

-1055 TPEAGAQGGAQY
+1055 TPGAGAQGGAQY
-1067 GVRGPLPDNAVIDQS
+1067 GVRGPLPDNAVIDQY

-1135 RGKGTATAAG
+1135 RGRGTATAAG

-1178 GLFDKLRNSP
+1178 GLYDKLINARGMRSNNSP
-1188 GMRKNNAPE
+1188 Q

>member
-64 DFVANAPSVDPIVEA
+64 DFVT
-79 MKRLNLGD
+79 K
-87 VSRIREDKVTNRAQ
+87 
-101 QAAPTAHNPPNRRRE
+101 
-116 AITEDVKAQRLE
+116 
-128 TVKLARD
+128 
-135 LKGERVA
+135 
-142 TVDPVSRSVSALN
+142 
-155 RTIENSRPDFVANA
+155 A

-193 GIAQQ
+193 DVAQQ
-198 EQQAKSTTPKGK
+198 EQRAKSTTPKGK
-210 KRRRKAIPEDIK
+210 KRRRKAIPEDVK

-231 AREMFD
+231 AREMFG

-261 KAAAEDARAERAEK
+261 KAAAEEARAERAEK

-380 KRTVQELQEQTSE
+380 KRTVQELQDQTSE

-420 SKLFSLLGKGAGGVA
+420 SKLFSLLGKGAGGIA
-435 SLLMGRGML
+435 SLIFGRGAL
-444 KKAGALAFG
+444 KKVGSMALG
-453 ALGAKKLVGMLRG
+453 ALGIKGV
-466 GGKKTL
+466 
-472 AHEGG
+472 
-477 DLAARA
+477 
-483 AGKLG
+483 GKLG
-488 LKAVGKGAL
+488 IKAVAKGAL

-513 VTGWNDT
+513 VTGWNDI

-582 TESIAQAIDSGITNL
+582 TESIAQAIDSGVTNL

-613 DYTAKIGDAVSAWFS
+613 DYTAKIGDAISAWFS
-628 DTSNK
+628 DTTKN
-633 LLEKLDAIKD
+633 LNEKLDAIKN

-661 IDFIKNPGKHIKEA
+661 IDFIKNPGKYIKEA
-675 AGNIWDGVKN
+675 GSN
-685 LPGKALDAAVDA
+685 LWSAAKELSGEVADAAVQS
-697 VKNTPAAMIV
+697 TPVAWVA
-707 SKIPNPIGEANA
+707 SKLVNKADA
-719 KEITPEL
+719 KEVTPEL
-726 KAPVNSEANAKEI
+726 KTPAKESQEDN
-739 APELKAPV
+739 AP
-747 NSEANAK
+747 
-754 EITPELKAP
+754 
-763 VNSEANAK
+763 
-771 EIAPELKAPVNS
+771 
-783 EANAKEITPE
+783 
-793 LKAPVN
+793 
-799 SHQETSDSKT
+799 KT
-809 ESDAKQTN
+809 EYTPKKAN
-817 IVTRVINAALDTAKD
+817 IVTRVVNASLDTAKD

-853 NSALQKIDK
+853 NRALQKIDNV
-862 AIGQNS
+862 IGQNS

-888 TYNNGRLDVKVGG
+888 TYNNGNLDVKVGS

-930 LYSIAATESGGD
+930 LYAIAATESGGD
-942 PNAKSPLT
+942 PNAKSTLT
-950 RSPDGKLSG
+950 RSPNGKLSG

-966 FTSIARKE
+966 FTSVAREE
-974 TGISE
+974 TGLSRE
-979 QDAFDPVKSAE
+979 DSFNPEKSAE

-1055 TPEAGAQGGAQY
+1055 TPGAGAQGGAQY

-1082 TGLAFTPGDSPF
+1082 TGLVFTPGDSPF

-1159 PVANNSSYFDQLGA
+1159 PVASNSSYFDQLGA

>member
-64 DFVANAPSVDPIVEA
+64 DFVANAPSVDPIV
-79 MKRLNLGD
+79 
-87 VSRIREDKVTNRAQ
+87 
-101 QAAPTAHNPPNRRRE
+101 
-116 AITEDVKAQRLE
+116 
-128 TVKLARD
+128 
-135 LKGERVA
+135 
-142 TVDPVSRSVSALN
+142 
-155 RTIENSRPDFVANA
+155 
-169 PSVDPIVDAMKR
+169 DAMKR

-193 GIAQQ
+193 DVAQQ
-198 EQQAKSTTPKGK
+198 EQRAKSTTPKGK
-210 KRRRKAIPEDIK
+210 KRRRKAIPEDVK

-231 AREMFD
+231 AREMFG
-237 QKGGAQKSQNQRD
+237 QKGCAQKSQNKRD

-261 KAAAEDARAERAEK
+261 KAAAEDAHAERAEK

-380 KRTVQELQEQTSE
+380 KRTVQELQDQTSE

-561 IGEVLKSLGFEDI
+561 IGDVLKSLGFEDI

-582 TESIAQAIDSGITNL
+582 TESIAQAIDSGVTNL

-726 KAPVNSEANAKEI
+726 KAPVNS
-739 APELKAPV
+739 
-747 NSEANAK
+747 
-754 EITPELKAP
+754 
-763 VNSEANAK
+763 
-771 EIAPELKAPVNS
+771 
-783 EANAKEITPE
+783 
-793 LKAPVN
+793 
-799 SHQETSDSKT
+799 HQETSDSKT

-817 IVTRVINAALDTAKD
+817 IATRVINAALDTAKD

-853 NSALQKIDK
+853 NSAVRKIDS

-868 SSSSSLN
+868 SSSSSRN
-875 TTGTR
+875 TTGTG

-888 TYNNGRLDVKVGG
+888 TYNNGNLDVKVGS

-930 LYSIAATESGGD
+930 LYAIAATESGGN
-942 PNAKSPLT
+942 PYAKSQT
-950 RSPDGKLSG
+950 

-966 FTSIARKE
+966 FTGIAREE
-974 TGISE
+974 TGLAEGES
-979 QDAFDPVKSAE
+979 FDPVKSAE

-1055 TPEAGAQGGAQY
+1055 TPGAGAQGGAQY

-1159 PVANNSSYFDQLGA
+1159 PVASNSSYFDQLGA

>member
-1 MERKNANIDDVIRTV
+1 
-16 ETASAKELE
+16 
-25 ELAGI
+25 
-30 REAVEDL
+30 
-37 KGGRVAT
+37 
-44 VDPVSRSVSALNRT
+44 
-58 IENSRP
+58 
-64 DFVANAPSVDPIVEA
+64 
-79 MKRLNLGD
+79 
-87 VSRIREDKVTNRAQ
+87 
-101 QAAPTAHNPPNRRRE
+101 
-116 AITEDVKAQRLE
+116 
-128 TVKLARD
+128 
-135 LKGERVA
+135 
-142 TVDPVSRSVSALN
+142 
-155 RTIENSRPDFVANA
+155 
-169 PSVDPIVDAMKR
+169 
-181 LNLGDVSRVVQE
+181 
-193 GIAQQ
+193 
-198 EQQAKSTTPKGK
+198 
-210 KRRRKAIPEDIK
+210 
-222 AQRTEAAEH
+222 
-231 AREMFD
+231 
-237 QKGGAQKSQNQRD
+237 
-250 ARGRFIGKSGS
+250 
-261 KAAAEDARAERAEK
+261 
-275 ARRKEDD
+275 
-282 ERLNAES
+282 
-289 GLLKKLSKVAE
+289 
-300 GIGNPS
+300 
-306 ETRAVDALGYA
+306 
-317 VAGPLWAAGKEL
+317 
-329 GGISKEVGGSLN
+329 
-341 GARKSI
+341 
-347 ADVIRGNDDNSRR
+347 
-360 KGFFR
+360 
-365 RKSQNSADVVQVNTQ
+365 
-380 KRTVQELQEQTSE
+380 
-393 IKEGNDKI
+393 
-401 LSALDQIAKNTGKK
+401 SALDQIAKNTGKK
-415 KGGLL
+415 KGGVL

-582 TESIAQAIDSGITNL
+582 TESIALAIDSGITNL

-726 KAPVNSEANAKEI
+726 KAPVNS
-739 APELKAPV
+739 
-747 NSEANAK
+747 
-754 EITPELKAP
+754 
-763 VNSEANAK
+763 
-771 EIAPELKAPVNS
+771 
-783 EANAKEITPE
+783 
-793 LKAPVN
+793 
-799 SHQETSDSKT
+799 HQGTSDSKT

-817 IVTRVINAALDTAKD
+817 IAARVINAALDMAKD

-853 NSALQKIDK
+853 NKAAQTIDAALGQSATGKEEALSAYEIDKRRFNNGKDVSLPKLNAAGYQWISDNADYFDELERKYGLEKGILSAVASAESSAGQRTGNPVDKNGNKLSSALGAFQITK
-862 AIGQNS
+862 
-868 SSSSSLN
+868 
-875 TTGTR
+875 GTR
-880 NDIQKAAD
+880 EDLGLSDADAMDTRKAAD
-888 TYNNGRLDVKVGG
+888 
-901 LGAEGKANLDKLAPY
+901 GA
-916 FAELENKYGLPEGT
+916 
-930 LYSIAATESGGD
+930 
-942 PNAKSPLT
+942 
-950 RSPDGKLSG
+950 
-959 GALGMFQ
+959 
-966 FTSIARKE
+966 
-974 TGISE
+974 
-979 QDAFDPVKSAE
+979 
-990 AAALLMSKYLKQANG
+990 
-1005 DLNEAITAY
+1005 
-1014 NAGFGTINKWKKGTG
+1014 
-1029 DLSKENREYAIK
+1029 
-1041 VNTHRARYLGGEIY
+1041 ARYLSMLMNRYNGDQGRAIAAYHAGMGHVDKGRVVAGTGEY
-1055 TPEAGAQGGAQY
+1055 VTR
-1067 GVRGPLPDNAVIDQS
+1067 VRGYQQMLNNGAVYGSKVDHSAPAIYEKIPDNAVIDQS

-1159 PVANNSSYFDQLGA
+1159 PVASNSSYFDQLGA

>member
-16 ETASAKELE
+16 ETASVKELE

-87 VSRIREDKVTNRAQ
+87 VPRVVQEDVALQ
-101 QAAPTAHNPPNRRRE
+101 EPQAKSTTRKGKKRGRK
-116 AITEDVKAQRLE
+116 AITEDV
-128 TVKLARD
+128 
-135 LKGERVA
+135 
-142 TVDPVSRSVSALN
+142 
-155 RTIENSRPDFVANA
+155 
-169 PSVDPIVDAMKR
+169 
-181 LNLGDVSRVVQE
+181 
-193 GIAQQ
+193 
-198 EQQAKSTTPKGK
+198 
-210 KRRRKAIPEDIK
+210 K

-231 AREMFD
+231 AREMFG
-237 QKGGAQKSQNQRD
+237 QKGGTQKSQNQRD

-275 ARRKEDD
+275 TRRKEDD

-347 ADVIRGNDDNSRR
+347 ADVIRGNDDNSRK

-365 RKSQNSADVVQVNTQ
+365 RKSQSSADVVQVNTQ
-380 KRTVQELQEQTSE
+380 KRTVQELQDQTSE

-420 SKLFSLLGKGAGGVA
+420 SKLFSLLGKGAGGIA
-435 SLLMGRGML
+435 SLIFGRGAL
-444 KKAGALAFG
+444 KKVGSMALG
-453 ALGAKKLVGMLRG
+453 ALGIKGV
-466 GGKKTL
+466 
-472 AHEGG
+472 
-477 DLAARA
+477 
-483 AGKLG
+483 GKLG
-488 LKAVGKGAL
+488 IKAVAKGAL

-513 VTGWNDT
+513 VTGWNDI

-582 TESIAQAIDSGITNL
+582 TESIAQAIDSGVTNL

-613 DYTAKIGDAVSAWFS
+613 DYTAKIGDAISAWFS
-628 DTSNK
+628 DTTKN
-633 LLEKLDAIKD
+633 LNEKLDAIKN

-661 IDFIKNPGKHIKEA
+661 IDFIKNPGKYIKEA
-675 AGNIWDGVKN
+675 GSN
-685 LPGKALDAAVDA
+685 LWSAAKELSGEVADAAVQS
-697 VKNTPAAMIV
+697 TPVAWVA
-707 SKIPNPIGEANA
+707 SKLVNKADA
-719 KEITPEL
+719 KEVTPEL
-726 KAPVNSEANAKEI
+726 KTPAKESQEDN
-739 APELKAPV
+739 AP
-747 NSEANAK
+747 
-754 EITPELKAP
+754 
-763 VNSEANAK
+763 
-771 EIAPELKAPVNS
+771 
-783 EANAKEITPE
+783 
-793 LKAPVN
+793 
-799 SHQETSDSKT
+799 KT
-809 ESDAKQTN
+809 EYTPKKAN
-817 IVTRVINAALDTAKD
+817 IVTRVVNASLDTAKD

-853 NSALQKIDK
+853 NRALQKIDN

-888 TYNNGRLDVKVGG
+888 TYNNGNLDVKVGS

-930 LYSIAATESGGD
+930 LYAIAATESGGD
-942 PNAKSPLT
+942 PNAKSTLT
-950 RSPDGKLSG
+950 RSPNGKLSG

-966 FTSIARKE
+966 FTSVAREE
-974 TGISE
+974 TGLSRE
-979 QDAFDPVKSAE
+979 DSFNPEKSAE

-1055 TPEAGAQGGAQY
+1055 TPGAGAQGGAQY

-1135 RGKGTATAAG
+1135 RGRGTATAAG

-1178 GLFDKLRNSP
+1178 GLYDKLINARGMRSNNSP
-1188 GMRKNNAPE
+1188 Q

>member
-44 VDPVSRSVSALNRT
+44 VDPVSHSVSALNRT

-64 DFVANAPSVDPIVEA
+64 DFVANAPSVAPIVEA

-87 VSRIREDKVTNRAQ
+87 VSRVVQEDVALQ
-101 QAAPTAHNPPNRRRE
+101 EPQAKSTTRKGKKRRKK
-116 AITEDVKAQRLE
+116 AITEDV
-128 TVKLARD
+128 
-135 LKGERVA
+135 
-142 TVDPVSRSVSALN
+142 
-155 RTIENSRPDFVANA
+155 
-169 PSVDPIVDAMKR
+169 
-181 LNLGDVSRVVQE
+181 
-193 GIAQQ
+193 
-198 EQQAKSTTPKGK
+198 
-210 KRRRKAIPEDIK
+210 K

-231 AREMFD
+231 AREMFG

-250 ARGRFIGKSGS
+250 ARGRFIGKPGS

-360 KGFFR
+360 KGYFR

-380 KRTVQELQEQTSE
+380 KRTVQELQDQTSE

-420 SKLFSLLGKGAGGVA
+420 SKLFSLLGKRAGGVA

-542 YTLANVLDMGGLVS
+542 YTLANVLDLGGLVS

-561 IGEVLKSLGFEDI
+561 IGDVLKSLGFEDI

-675 AGNIWDGVKN
+675 ASNIWDGVKN

-726 KAPVNSEANAKEI
+726 KAPVNS
-739 APELKAPV
+739 
-747 NSEANAK
+747 
-754 EITPELKAP
+754 
-763 VNSEANAK
+763 
-771 EIAPELKAPVNS
+771 
-783 EANAKEITPE
+783 
-793 LKAPVN
+793 
-799 SHQETSDSKT
+799 QQGTSDSKA

-817 IVTRVINAALDTAKD
+817 IAARVINAALDMAKD

-853 NSALQKIDK
+853 NKAAQTIDAALGQSATGKEEALSAYEIDKRRFNNGKDVSLPKLNAAGYQWISDNADYFDELERKYGLEKGILSAVASAESSAGQRTGNPVDKNGNKLSSALGAFQITK
-862 AIGQNS
+862 
-868 SSSSSLN
+868 
-875 TTGTR
+875 GTR
-880 NDIQKAAD
+880 EDLGLSDADAMDTRKAAD
-888 TYNNGRLDVKVGG
+888 
-901 LGAEGKANLDKLAPY
+901 GA
-916 FAELENKYGLPEGT
+916 
-930 LYSIAATESGGD
+930 
-942 PNAKSPLT
+942 
-950 RSPDGKLSG
+950 
-959 GALGMFQ
+959 
-966 FTSIARKE
+966 
-974 TGISE
+974 
-979 QDAFDPVKSAE
+979 
-990 AAALLMSKYLKQANG
+990 
-1005 DLNEAITAY
+1005 
-1014 NAGFGTINKWKKGTG
+1014 
-1029 DLSKENREYAIK
+1029 
-1041 VNTHRARYLGGEIY
+1041 ARYLSMLMNRYNGDQGRAIAAYHAGMGHVDKGRVVAGTGEY
-1055 TPEAGAQGGAQY
+1055 VTR
-1067 GVRGPLPDNAVIDQS
+1067 VRGYQQMLNNGAVYGSKVDHSAPAIHEKMPDNAVIDQS

-1159 PVANNSSYFDQLGA
+1159 PVASNSSYFDQLGA

-1197 PASTSQVT
+1197 PASTSLVT

>member
-87 VSRIREDKVTNRAQ
+87 VSRVVQEDVALQ
-101 QAAPTAHNPPNRRRE
+101 EPQAKSTTRKGKKRRKK
-116 AITEDVKAQRLE
+116 AITEDV
-128 TVKLARD
+128 
-135 LKGERVA
+135 
-142 TVDPVSRSVSALN
+142 
-155 RTIENSRPDFVANA
+155 
-169 PSVDPIVDAMKR
+169 
-181 LNLGDVSRVVQE
+181 
-193 GIAQQ
+193 
-198 EQQAKSTTPKGK
+198 
-210 KRRRKAIPEDIK
+210 K

-231 AREMFD
+231 AREMFG

-401 LSALDQIAKNTGKK
+401 LRALDQIAKNTGKK

-453 ALGAKKLVGMLRG
+453 ALGAKKLVGVLRG

-542 YTLANVLDMGGLVS
+542 YTLANVLDLGGLVS

-561 IGEVLKSLGFEDI
+561 IGDVLKSLGFEDI

-582 TESIAQAIDSGITNL
+582 TESIAQAIDSGVTNL

-675 AGNIWDGVKN
+675 AGNILDGVKN

-726 KAPVNSEANAKEI
+726 KAPVNS
-739 APELKAPV
+739 
-747 NSEANAK
+747 
-754 EITPELKAP
+754 
-763 VNSEANAK
+763 
-771 EIAPELKAPVNS
+771 
-783 EANAKEITPE
+783 
-793 LKAPVN
+793 
-799 SHQETSDSKT
+799 HQETSDSKT

-817 IVTRVINAALDTAKD
+817 IATRVINAALDTAKD

-853 NSALQKIDK
+853 NSAVRKIDS

-868 SSSSSLN
+868 SSSSSRN
-875 TTGTR
+875 TTGTG

-888 TYNNGRLDVKVGG
+888 TYNNGNLDVKVGS

-930 LYSIAATESGGD
+930 LYAIAATESGGN
-942 PNAKSPLT
+942 PYAKSQT
-950 RSPDGKLSG
+950 

-966 FTSIARKE
+966 FTGIAREE
-974 TGISE
+974 TGLAEGES
-979 QDAFDPVKSAE
+979 FDPVKSAE

-1055 TPEAGAQGGAQY
+1055 TPGAGAQGGAQY
-1067 GVRGPLPDNAVIDQS
+1067 GVRGQLPDNAVIDQS

-1159 PVANNSSYFDQLGA
+1159 PVAKQL
-1173 QMGID
+1173 
-1178 GLFDKLRNSP
+1178 KL
-1188 GMRKNNAPE
+1188 
-1197 PASTSQVT
+1197 
-1205 TAANDLQQ
+1205 L
-1213 PTGRMQIDGQVIS
+1213 
-1226 DLGGSG
+1226 
-1232 AKPTM
+1232 
-1237 QLADNTVS
+1237 
-1245 LDGETK
+1245 
-1251 RLFAQMTS
+1251 
-1259 LLARI
+1259 
-1264 EEHTKDSAKGQG
+1264 
-1276 TVVKVSTPQP
+1276 
-1286 GVMRTV
+1286 
-1292 PLSIDDPLMND
+1292 
-1303 YARVD
+1303 

>member
-87 VSRIREDKVTNRAQ
+87 VPRVVQEDVALQ
-101 QAAPTAHNPPNRRRE
+101 EPQAKSTTRKGKKRGRK
-116 AITEDVKAQRLE
+116 AITEDV
-128 TVKLARD
+128 
-135 LKGERVA
+135 
-142 TVDPVSRSVSALN
+142 
-155 RTIENSRPDFVANA
+155 
-169 PSVDPIVDAMKR
+169 
-181 LNLGDVSRVVQE
+181 
-193 GIAQQ
+193 
-198 EQQAKSTTPKGK
+198 
-210 KRRRKAIPEDIK
+210 K

-231 AREMFD
+231 AREMFG
-237 QKGGAQKSQNQRD
+237 QKGGTQKSQNQRD

-275 ARRKEDD
+275 TRRKEDD

-347 ADVIRGNDDNSRR
+347 ADVIRGNDDNSRK

-365 RKSQNSADVVQVNTQ
+365 RKSQSSADVVQVNTQ
-380 KRTVQELQEQTSE
+380 KRTVQELQDQTSE

-420 SKLFSLLGKGAGGVA
+420 SKLFSLLGKGAGGIA
-435 SLLMGRGML
+435 SLIFGRGAL
-444 KKAGALAFG
+444 KKVGSMALG
-453 ALGAKKLVGMLRG
+453 ALGIKGV
-466 GGKKTL
+466 
-472 AHEGG
+472 
-477 DLAARA
+477 
-483 AGKLG
+483 GKLG
-488 LKAVGKGAL
+488 IKAVAKGAL

-513 VTGWNDT
+513 VTGWNDI

-582 TESIAQAIDSGITNL
+582 TESIAQAIDSGVTNL

-613 DYTAKIGDAVSAWFS
+613 DYTAKIGDAISAWFS
-628 DTSNK
+628 DTTKN
-633 LLEKLDAIKD
+633 LNEKLDAIKN

-661 IDFIKNPGKHIKEA
+661 IDFIKNPGKYIKEA
-675 AGNIWDGVKN
+675 GSN
-685 LPGKALDAAVDA
+685 LWSAAKELSGEVADAAVQS
-697 VKNTPAAMIV
+697 TPVAWVA
-707 SKIPNPIGEANA
+707 SKLVNKADA
-719 KEITPEL
+719 KEVTPEL
-726 KAPVNSEANAKEI
+726 KTPAKESQEDN
-739 APELKAPV
+739 AP
-747 NSEANAK
+747 
-754 EITPELKAP
+754 
-763 VNSEANAK
+763 
-771 EIAPELKAPVNS
+771 
-783 EANAKEITPE
+783 
-793 LKAPVN
+793 
-799 SHQETSDSKT
+799 KT
-809 ESDAKQTN
+809 EYTPKKAN
-817 IVTRVINAALDTAKD
+817 IVTRVVNASLDTAKD

-853 NSALQKIDK
+853 NRALQKIDN

-888 TYNNGRLDVKVGG
+888 TYNNGNLDVKVGS

-930 LYSIAATESGGD
+930 LYAIAATESGGD
-942 PNAKSPLT
+942 PNAKSTLT
-950 RSPDGKLSG
+950 RSPNGKLSG

-966 FTSIARKE
+966 FTSVAREE
-974 TGISE
+974 TGLSRE
-979 QDAFDPVKSAE
+979 DSFNPEKSAE

-1055 TPEAGAQGGAQY
+1055 TPGAGAQGGAQY
-1067 GVRGPLPDNAVIDQS
+1067 GVRGQLPDNAVIDQS

-1135 RGKGTATAAG
+1135 RGRGTATAAG

-1178 GLFDKLRNSP
+1178 GLYDKLINARGMRSNNSP
-1188 GMRKNNAPE
+1188 Q

>member
-37 KGGRVAT
+37 KGERVAT

-64 DFVANAPSVDPIVEA
+64 DFVTNVPSVDSIVDA

-87 VSRIREDKVTNRAQ
+87 VSRIREDKVTNREQ

-193 GIAQQ
+193 GIAQE

-210 KRRRKAIPEDIK
+210 KRRRKAISEDIK

-466 GGKKTL
+466 GGKKTI

-483 AGKLG
+483 AGKFG

-532 QDPSFQQKAA
+532 QEPSFQQKAA

-605 DTISTKFD
+605 DTISTKFE

-726 KAPVNSEANAKEI
+726 KAPVNS
-739 APELKAPV
+739 
-747 NSEANAK
+747 
-754 EITPELKAP
+754 
-763 VNSEANAK
+763 
-771 EIAPELKAPVNS
+771 
-783 EANAKEITPE
+783 
-793 LKAPVN
+793 
-799 SHQETSDSKT
+799 HQETSDSKT

-817 IVTRVINAALDTAKD
+817 IATRVINAALDTAKD

-845 NANAVETG
+845 NANAVEMG
-853 NSALQKIDK
+853 NSAVRKIDS

-868 SSSSSLN
+868 SSSSSRN
-875 TTGTR
+875 TTGTG

-888 TYNNGRLDVKVGG
+888 TYNNGNLDVKVGS

-930 LYSIAATESGGD
+930 LYAIAATESGGD

-979 QDAFDPVKSAE
+979 PDAFDPVKSAE

-1014 NAGFGTINKWKKGTG
+1014 NAGFGTINRWKKGTG

-1055 TPEAGAQGGAQY
+1055 TPGAGAQGGAQY

>member
-1 MERKNANIDDVIRTV
+1 M
-16 ETASAKELE
+16 
-25 ELAGI
+25 
-30 REAVEDL
+30 
-37 KGGRVAT
+37 
-44 VDPVSRSVSALNRT
+44 
-58 IENSRP
+58 
-64 DFVANAPSVDPIVEA
+64 
-79 MKRLNLGD
+79 
-87 VSRIREDKVTNRAQ
+87 
-101 QAAPTAHNPPNRRRE
+101 
-116 AITEDVKAQRLE
+116 TEDVKAQRLE

-210 KRRRKAIPEDIK
+210 KRRRKAISEDIK

-542 YTLANVLDMGGLVS
+542 YTLANVLDLGGLVS

-561 IGEVLKSLGFEDI
+561 IGDVLKSLGFEDI

-675 AGNIWDGVKN
+675 ASNIWDGVKN

-726 KAPVNSEANAKEI
+726 KAPVNS
-739 APELKAPV
+739 
-747 NSEANAK
+747 
-754 EITPELKAP
+754 
-763 VNSEANAK
+763 
-771 EIAPELKAPVNS
+771 
-783 EANAKEITPE
+783 
-793 LKAPVN
+793 
-799 SHQETSDSKT
+799 QQGTSDSKA

-817 IVTRVINAALDTAKD
+817 IAARVINAALDMAKD

-853 NSALQKIDK
+853 NKAAQTIDAALGQSATGKEEALSAYEIDKRRFNNGKDVSLPKLNAAGYQWISDNADYFDELERKYGLEKGILSAVASAESSAGQRTGNPVDKNGNKLSSALGAFQITK
-862 AIGQNS
+862 
-868 SSSSSLN
+868 
-875 TTGTR
+875 GTR
-880 NDIQKAAD
+880 EDLGLSDADAMDTRKAAD
-888 TYNNGRLDVKVGG
+888 
-901 LGAEGKANLDKLAPY
+901 GA
-916 FAELENKYGLPEGT
+916 
-930 LYSIAATESGGD
+930 
-942 PNAKSPLT
+942 
-950 RSPDGKLSG
+950 
-959 GALGMFQ
+959 
-966 FTSIARKE
+966 
-974 TGISE
+974 
-979 QDAFDPVKSAE
+979 
-990 AAALLMSKYLKQANG
+990 
-1005 DLNEAITAY
+1005 
-1014 NAGFGTINKWKKGTG
+1014 
-1029 DLSKENREYAIK
+1029 
-1041 VNTHRARYLGGEIY
+1041 ARYLSMLMNRYNGDQGRAIAAYHAGMGHVDKGRVVAGTGEY
-1055 TPEAGAQGGAQY
+1055 VTR
-1067 GVRGPLPDNAVIDQS
+1067 VRGYQQMLNNGAVYGSKVDHSAPAIHEKMPDNAVIDQS

-1159 PVANNSSYFDQLGA
+1159 PVASNSSYFDQLGA

-1197 PASTSQVT
+1197 PASTSLVT

>member
-87 VSRIREDKVTNRAQ
+87 VPRVVQEDVALQ
-101 QAAPTAHNPPNRRRE
+101 EPQAKSTTRKGKKRGRK
-116 AITEDVKAQRLE
+116 AITEDV
-128 TVKLARD
+128 
-135 LKGERVA
+135 
-142 TVDPVSRSVSALN
+142 
-155 RTIENSRPDFVANA
+155 
-169 PSVDPIVDAMKR
+169 
-181 LNLGDVSRVVQE
+181 
-193 GIAQQ
+193 
-198 EQQAKSTTPKGK
+198 
-210 KRRRKAIPEDIK
+210 K

-231 AREMFD
+231 AREMFG
-237 QKGGAQKSQNQRD
+237 QKGGTQKSQNQRD

-275 ARRKEDD
+275 TRRKEDD

-347 ADVIRGNDDNSRR
+347 ADVIRGNDDNSRK

-365 RKSQNSADVVQVNTQ
+365 RKSQSSADVVQVNTQ
-380 KRTVQELQEQTSE
+380 KRTVQELQDQTSE

-420 SKLFSLLGKGAGGVA
+420 SKLFSLLGKGAGGIA
-435 SLLMGRGML
+435 SLIFGRGAL
-444 KKAGALAFG
+444 KKVGSMALG
-453 ALGAKKLVGMLRG
+453 ALGIKGV
-466 GGKKTL
+466 
-472 AHEGG
+472 
-477 DLAARA
+477 
-483 AGKLG
+483 GKLG
-488 LKAVGKGAL
+488 IKAVAKGAL

-542 YTLANVLDMGGLVS
+542 YTLANVLDLGGLVS

-561 IGEVLKSLGFEDI
+561 IGDVLKSLGFEDI

-582 TESIAQAIDSGITNL
+582 TESIAQAIDSGVTNL

-613 DYTAKIGDAVSAWFS
+613 DYTAKIGDAISAWFS
-628 DTSNK
+628 DTTKN
-633 LLEKLDAIKD
+633 LNEKLDAIKN

-661 IDFIKNPGKHIKEA
+661 IDFIKNPGKYIKEA
-675 AGNIWDGVKN
+675 GSN
-685 LPGKALDAAVDA
+685 LWSAAKELSGEVADAAVQS
-697 VKNTPAAMIV
+697 TPVAWVA
-707 SKIPNPIGEANA
+707 SKLVNKADA
-719 KEITPEL
+719 KEVTPEL
-726 KAPVNSEANAKEI
+726 KTPAKESQEDN
-739 APELKAPV
+739 AP
-747 NSEANAK
+747 
-754 EITPELKAP
+754 
-763 VNSEANAK
+763 
-771 EIAPELKAPVNS
+771 
-783 EANAKEITPE
+783 
-793 LKAPVN
+793 
-799 SHQETSDSKT
+799 KT
-809 ESDAKQTN
+809 EYTPKKAN
-817 IVTRVINAALDTAKD
+817 IVTRVVNASLDTAKD

-853 NSALQKIDK
+853 NRALQKIDN

-888 TYNNGRLDVKVGG
+888 TYNNGNLDVKVGS

-930 LYSIAATESGGD
+930 LYAIAATESGGD
-942 PNAKSPLT
+942 PNAKSTLT
-950 RSPDGKLSG
+950 RSPNGKLSG

-966 FTSIARKE
+966 FTSVAREE
-974 TGISE
+974 TGLSRE
-979 QDAFDPVKSAE
+979 DSFNPEKSAE

-1055 TPEAGAQGGAQY
+1055 TPGAGAQGGAQY
-1067 GVRGPLPDNAVIDQS
+1067 GVRGPLPDNAIIDQS

-1135 RGKGTATAAG
+1135 RGRGTATAAG

-1178 GLFDKLRNSP
+1178 GLYDKLINARGMRSNNSP
-1188 GMRKNNAPE
+1188 Q